1 MTALER
7 LKKVQTVDGPG
18 KTPDKTTAQP
28 AATAPVGGSAL
39 ERLERV
45 QTVDGKAS
53 APKSSGK
60 AETRK
65 VSQPSGT
72 SMGQGLALGVG
83 GPSRQQVAQSVDRA
97 EELRKAGYS
106 TGTMLRGMAEQ
117 GGDQFVGGVLHT
129 VKDYVE
135 KPLFAAAGAVL
146 GNPELG
152 ENAPVKQFSEWFDR
166 RAEERREKYAE
177 NAAKGG
183 TAYEKVNEYGSA
195 TVAAIPQALVALGT
209 AGGSTAAQGLN
220 AVAAASTRA
229 PGILTTLKNVGEGL
243 ARNPNFW
250 TSFLQVAGDGYEEAK
265 ADGASDAKAGLFGMV
280 NGLANAAVEVGGGIQ
295 TLPAELQ
302 QGGKNAIRLWVESMV
317 DEGKEEVVQGILE
330 RGLQKLVYDRKNPLF
345 STEDESAVVNPRTAL
360 KEFSGGAVVGG
371 ILGGGQM
378 IAQGMASGAG
388 RYAPNGTPLL
398 TDEQGRTYEER
409 MAAEQKN
416 AAPRTEAAEVSLDEA
431 RQIARNFGAELRVGT
446 LEHGASGT
454 YENGVI
460 TIDGNAKNPVRQ
472 VLVHELTHH
481 MESSGLY
488 GEFSDRVLSFA
499 AEDMGVDAEAMARS
513 ITEEYRAA
521 GVELSED
528 AARRELVA
536 KFAED
541 KLFRDEQSI
550 QRLLRTDRNLFQKI
564 YDWIRDT
571 IVKVKGSSEEKFLAD
586 AQKLYE
592 KALRNNQGG
601 DALKTGQNLFAGERS
616 KTADFAALSEARERL
631 AQGAD
636 AETVRRETG
645 WFRGMDGKWRFEI
658 DDSGMAYRRDGDA
671 QLSKEPGYQRLQ
683 ELERRWDSLTEQER
697 AEYDSLAN
705 EYQGTVWEEKYLL
718 RDFLRHDD
726 LFRAYP
732 YLNRVSLAFE
742 DLDSGQSGY
751 FDGSSNT
758 IVLSNRL
765 RNQPESTLTHEIQHV
780 IQKVEGFS
788 RGSSPEYWARRD
800 YETGDVTQGLQRE
813 YQAILQGLDKDSR
826 NQFTRYQEVN
836 RELDR
841 LQDAEEGTAEA
852 EKYVRLDAESDRLYL
867 ALWDKPWFRRLLDLD
882 RQIKEPGEVYNR
894 YYRNTAGEIEA
905 RDAAA
910 RRGLTAEQRAEKAPD
925 LGNENTVFAEGG
937 GSTLYASMEIE
948 SEEQPHSRPYYAES
962 AGDVML
968 RDADGKWVPRKRF
981 IQAEAERSV
990 RELKD
995 KSPFSEGFDRR
1006 ILEDRTLLTATE
1018 VRKADAELAL
1028 SNKRRNASATDAA
1041 RRAVSG
1047 AGFETGN
1054 VRNDWTGLNITV
1066 GNNFYSETATNA
1078 ASQRNESSV
1087 QALRAA
1093 RELMKSAYLVGTA
1106 ETQID
1111 AKSSLKRKNN
1121 PHRLFQYIFAA
1132 PYSMDGPKI
1141 AVLRVDVME
1150 NQGDVLH
1157 RAYNLRSVEY
1167 KNAPLGWASEE
1178 NLRAGFQ
1185 DRATASGGY
1194 TISVADLVKNIKQDY
1209 VGNHVIFAAKEGTD
1223 ITPRLTDEKGR
1234 TYEERQNSMGRSF
1247 TELVEEQR
1255 RAVKAERKTADAKD
1269 ASSAMKALG
1278 LDNITGDLGEYR
1290 NTDFL
1295 RGADAARKQTV
1306 RERRKAEARLHP
1318 TNAEKKFARG
1328 IANGD
1333 FSVED
1338 IPASMSR
1345 AVVEEMA
1352 DRYYAEASYGKR
1364 SGLQDRGAE
1373 IRRRTEEMARE
1384 LFEDEESYHPI
1395 SMLKMNERTPE
1406 RVMRSIYGEEQGEKI
1421 NEAYIY
1427 PIQRNEANKTRW
1439 MREMLDKVR
1448 TFQDSNGGQSELT
1461 RQERALVQQLMEDRF
1476 VGEQLAAMETQG
1488 AIRNAAENIRNG
1500 ADAKDAAREFSLSAD
1515 ELALARQLVRW
1526 TENQELLQSGQV
1538 DSAKINAAVETFAK
1552 QYDLFYDA
1560 INDFLTA
1567 HGYNTIGFI
1576 KGYAPHMQGAD
1587 TQNKLSNALKALGV
1601 LPEAAQLPT
1610 SISGLTADY
1619 KPGKRWNPFFQSR
1632 KGSTTDYDVSKG
1644 YESYISYLADIFY
1657 HTDDIARLRGVT
1669 RYLRRTYGSE
1679 QITDAIDHAEG
1690 LRTAP
1695 LEMQTELLRENGRI
1709 NGKTV
1714 LSEEDTK
1721 AAMNEYIDKLYE
1733 SVEQMTKYGELVKY
1747 LDNFAN
1753 LLAGK
1758 QSMAD
1763 RGMEYMAGR
1772 KSLNA
1777 ANKAVSAFG
1786 RAQVAGNVS
1795 SVLNQSAQLSQ
1806 ILAEVPTKYVAK
1818 AAVDLGKKTGVK
1830 FWTIKDTDIFETS
1843 DLLSGKKGVDYLTAG
1858 DSRMD
1863 RFVTALFKP
1872 ADIMDG
1878 AVSALAYQSKYNQ
1891 LIAEGKPT
1899 AAAELGADRWATQI
1913 MASRAKGSRPLAF
1926 ESKNVASQILH
1937 MFQVEALNSWEHVS
1951 QDLSAQ
1957 YRKTER
1963 TKGKNAAAAQ
1973 VGAVATKYLLSAF
1986 VMNRITEALYGGT
1999 PAPFDLLGYVTNAVA
2014 SGLGMTANE
2023 ALAQICRKVLGKMGF
2038 GDEPDEDDEERD
2050 FDWGE
2055 AMDALLYD
2063 VMNDAPFVRNAAG
2076 LLGLGDQTMPLTNI
2090 AESVGDVG
2098 EAAKNSGVLSA
2109 ETGEAILGLG
2119 ANLLPGGRQ
2128 LQKTYQGAK
2137 TMATGG
2143 RTYGYG
2149 EKARI
2154 QYTVDQKNLSKWG
2167 QALLFGNSGLSETRD
2182 YYAEG
2187 KNGLSA
2193 KQTQTVQAMAKDGAD
2208 REEVFQTIKALRDEK
2223 TAAEKMEA
2231 IDLAELSDSEK
2242 LRLYREVVASK
2253 DSKRPEQFKGLM
2265 EKGLNWGQITDAY
2278 GMYAELNDDEELS
2291 ASQKATQFAAWLDGE
2306 DFSAEQRA
2314 AVKECFAFWQQM
2326 RAEAKRYEALTAEG
2340 MNSGTAERLTNALA
2354 ALEPEDGKEQVS
2366 ARQRYAAIMDAGLS
2380 ESDQLRALRSVMDED
2395 AWEKFETANRAGVTP
2410 EVYVEFLEETADL
2423 QADRAGNGKAIAGSK
2438 KQKVLAA
2445 IDGLDITK
2453 EQKTALYYAAGY
2465 AESTLTEAP
2474 WMGLQVPRLDGG
2486 TSGSRKKSS
2495 GKSKSSSS
2503 GGGQQKSGL
2512 SKYSLD
2518 KYRLG

>member
-1 MTALER
+1 MADVFDRLNKIRTVDNPGKTPAKATERKTTKAAAGGNALER
-7 LKKVQTVDGPG
+7 LDRVKTVD
-18 KTPDKTTAQP
+18 AM
-28 AATAPVGGSAL
+28 S
-39 ERLERV
+39 RLDRI

-60 AETRK
+60 AEARE
-65 VSQPSGT
+65 VPQPSGT

-83 GPSRQQVAQSVDRA
+83 GPSRQQVAQSMDRA

-135 KPLFAAAGAVL
+135 KPLFTVAGAVL

-460 TIDGNAKNPVRQ
+460 TIDENAKNPVRQ

-488 GEFSDRVLSFA
+488 GEFSDRVLSFV

-571 IVKVKGSSEEKFLAD
+571 IVKVKGSSEEKFLAE

-601 DALKTGQNLFAGERS
+601 EALKTGQNLFAGERS
-616 KTADFAALSEARERL
+616 KTADFAALREARERL

-658 DDSGMAYRRDGDA
+658 DDSGMAYQRAGDA
-671 QLSKEPGYQRLQ
+671 EYRRNPEYLEYLDLWDKAVVRGEASEAEADRMR
-683 ELERRWDSLTEQER
+683 ELDKRYGRVAMMTSIN
-697 AEYDSLAN
+697 LAN
-705 EYQGTVWEEKYLL
+705 GNAKLEDILQHE
-718 RDFLRHDD
+718 D

-732 YLNRVSLAFE
+732 ALRDVKVRFE
-742 DLDSGQSGY
+742 DLSRGQSGY

-758 IVLSNRL
+758 IVISNSL
-765 RNQPESTLTHEIQHV
+765 RNQPESTLTHEVQHV
-780 IQKVEGFS
+780 VQAAERFA
-788 RGSSPEYWARRD
+788 RGSSPEYWNRRMEEGYSRHRNDGRIERAEKEYRRIFDGAPEDFKRKVREINRNRLRGD
-800 YETGDVTQGLQRE
+800 YE
-813 YQAILQGLDKDSR
+813 A
-826 NQFTRYQEVN
+826 
-836 RELDR
+836 
-841 LQDAEEGTAEA
+841 AEA
-852 EKYVRLDAESDRLYL
+852 IVDELYDGEYAELWSRLDMADFERRSERGEELLPSDL
-867 ALWDKPWFRRLLDLD
+867 
-882 RQIKEPGEVYNR
+882 
-894 YYRNTAGEIEA
+894 YRNTAGEIEA

-910 RRGLTAEQRAEKAPD
+910 RRSLTAEQRTEKAPD

-1018 VRKADAELAL
+1018 VRGTDAELAL
-1028 SNKRRNASATDAA
+1028 SNKRRNASVTDAA

-1047 AGFETGN
+1047 AGLETGN

-1093 RELMKSAYLVGTA
+1093 RELMKSAYLVGAA

-1167 KNAPLGWASEE
+1167 KNAPLGWVSEE
-1178 NLRAGFQ
+1178 DLRAGFQ
-1185 DRATASGGY
+1185 DRTTASGGY

-1255 RAVKAERKTADAKD
+1255 RAANGAPLLVDERGRTTEERRAAESGRSAIPGDSGTDGYLDALAESGEPLRDPITPSDRIYEAKLDRLRREEAPPERGGGTRIEKRDLDELAQLLQDTANPVTMAREARFEESAGLVSAETRPDKQTAREKAQEAKSYFLRKMVDAGDSVTRVAKATGDEYLYPFYNMARSSASAGINMIAGEQTDITGKRVGRSLNDIFQPIRAKGEDYYNQFQTYLFDLHNVDRMSLVAPDSTAKIEAEENLRRFMQENPDVAQMTEARLRKRAEDIDPDVAELARELLRLKREVDKADRLGNKPVFSFEFTAEKSRERAAQLLRENPEFAGYRQQVREYIHNLMQYRVDSGLMTQQDMDFLERYYPNYVPTFRWEEKQYRRFDPRNVRIGKTVGRAKGGNQKLVPLHEALGKMTMSVVREGSKNRFGERLLETWQNSGQNSRVREYLLDAEEYDASFDPDTFDGEDPTPRKENTFTVYKDGKQWEMQVDPSMFDAVKALSPDTKESNWFVNLVRSGNSLFKALVTGYNPTFVVRNTVRDLQTAGLYSRDGKAFLENYPLALREIKRD
-1269 ASSAMKALG
+1269 GAYWKQYKALG
-1278 LDNITGDLGEYR
+1278 GSFSSVFDYQTGTVQEPSGKAAKLAARMEALNMAMEQAPRLAEFMSVVKAGDGSMENLMDAMHAAADVTVNFGRAGTLGKVLNANFVPFLNPGIQGFDKMIRRVTETKGAKQWSSLVVRAAALGIAPTLLNALLYDDDDEWEDLKDSDKDTNYLFKIKDGLWLKIPKGRELSILGMTADRVKDIVNGEDVDWRDFITTVGNQVAPANPLNQNILKAWFDADLSDPSSPGRTWYGGDIENQRLRNYAPGERYDSSTDVFSKWVGKQLGLSPKKINYLLDQYSGVVG
-1290 NTDFL
+1290 DFL
-1295 RGADAARKQTV
+1295 LPLLTPQAERDPFSKAFTVDSVNSNRLSGDFYDTAEQLTYAANGGDSTAKAASRFWNKQQKACSDLYAQIREIEESDLSDKEKKQKVKEVKAILNGIQKNALATLETYEGTVEKYLKGSGEEDVDLAYREANRECFGAEYALQVYNKDVYEKAKNAAAGGVSYEDYYTYYFETKTFQSSGGVSVATQKMRWLEASDFDDET
-1306 RERRKAEARLHP
+1306 KAEIYFADLASDSDL
-1318 TNAEKKFARG
+1318 TKQAE
-1328 IANGD
+1328 
-1333 FSVED
+1333 
-1338 IPASMSR
+1338 
-1345 AVVEEMA
+1345 
-1352 DRYYAEASYGKR
+1352 
-1364 SGLQDRGAE
+1364 L
-1373 IRRRTEEMARE
+1373 
-1384 LFEDEESYHPI
+1384 ES
-1395 SMLKMNERTPE
+1395 S
-1406 RVMRSIYGEEQGEKI
+1406 
-1421 NEAYIY
+1421 
-1427 PIQRNEANKTRW
+1427 
-1439 MREMLDKVR
+1439 
-1448 TFQDSNGGQSELT
+1448 
-1461 RQERALVQQLMEDRF
+1461 
-1476 VGEQLAAMETQG
+1476 
-1488 AIRNAAENIRNG
+1488 
-1500 ADAKDAAREFSLSAD
+1500 
-1515 ELALARQLVRW
+1515 
-1526 TENQELLQSGQV
+1526 
-1538 DSAKINAAVETFAK
+1538 
-1552 QYDLFYDA
+1552 
-1560 INDFLTA
+1560 
-1567 HGYNTIGFI
+1567 
-1576 KGYAPHMQGAD
+1576 
-1587 TQNKLSNALKALGV
+1587 
-1601 LPEAAQLPT
+1601 
-1610 SISGLTADY
+1610 SGLTAVEYWEY
-1619 KPGKRWNPFFQSR
+1619 K
-1632 KGSTTDYDVSKG
+1632 
-1644 YESYISYLADIFY
+1644 
-1657 HTDDIARLRGVT
+1657 
-1669 RYLRRTYGSE
+1669 
-1679 QITDAIDHAEG
+1679 
-1690 LRTAP
+1690 
-1695 LEMQTELLRENGRI
+1695 
-1709 NGKTV
+1709 
-1714 LSEEDTK
+1714 
-1721 AAMNEYIDKLYE
+1721 
-1733 SVEQMTKYGELVKY
+1733 
-1747 LDNFAN
+1747 
-1753 LLAGK
+1753 
-1758 QSMAD
+1758 
-1763 RGMEYMAGR
+1763 
-1772 KSLNA
+1772 
-1777 ANKAVSAFG
+1777 
-1786 RAQVAGNVS
+1786 
-1795 SVLNQSAQLSQ
+1795 
-1806 ILAEVPTKYVAK
+1806 
-1818 AAVDLGKKTGVK
+1818 
-1830 FWTIKDTDIFETS
+1830 
-1843 DLLSGKKGVDYLTAG
+1843 
-1858 DSRMD
+1858 
-1863 RFVTALFKP
+1863 
-1872 ADIMDG
+1872 
-1878 AVSALAYQSKYNQ
+1878 
-1891 LIAEGKPT
+1891 
-1899 AAAELGADRWATQI
+1899 
-1913 MASRAKGSRPLAF
+1913 
-1926 ESKNVASQILH
+1926 
-1937 MFQVEALNSWEHVS
+1937 
-1951 QDLSAQ
+1951 
-1957 YRKTER
+1957 
-1963 TKGKNAAAAQ
+1963 
-1973 VGAVATKYLLSAF
+1973 
-1986 VMNRITEALYGGT
+1986 
-1999 PAPFDLLGYVTNAVA
+1999 
-2014 SGLGMTANE
+2014 
-2023 ALAQICRKVLGKMGF
+2023 
-2038 GDEPDEDDEERD
+2038 
-2050 FDWGE
+2050 
-2055 AMDALLYD
+2055 
-2063 VMNDAPFVRNAAG
+2063 
-2076 LLGLGDQTMPLTNI
+2076 
-2090 AESVGDVG
+2090 
-2098 EAAKNSGVLSA
+2098 
-2109 ETGEAILGLG
+2109 
-2119 ANLLPGGRQ
+2119 
-2128 LQKTYQGAK
+2128 
-2137 TMATGG
+2137 MAT
-2143 RTYGYG
+2143 
-2149 EKARI
+2149 
-2154 QYTVDQKNLSKWG
+2154 
-2167 QALLFGNSGLSETRD
+2167 
-2182 YYAEG
+2182 
-2187 KNGLSA
+2187 NG
-2193 KQTQTVQAMAKDGAD
+2193 
-2208 REEVFQTIKALRDEK
+2208 I
-2223 TAAEKMEA
+2223 
-2231 IDLAELSDSEK
+2231 
-2242 LRLYREVVASK
+2242 
-2253 DSKRPEQFKGLM
+2253 
-2265 EKGLNWGQITDAY
+2265 
-2278 GMYAELNDDEELS
+2278 
-2291 ASQKATQFAAWLDGE
+2291 
-2306 DFSAEQRA
+2306 
-2314 AVKECFAFWQQM
+2314 
-2326 RAEAKRYEALTAEG
+2326 
-2340 MNSGTAERLTNALA
+2340 
-2354 ALEPEDGKEQVS
+2354 
-2366 ARQRYAAIMDAGLS
+2366 
-2380 ESDQLRALRSVMDED
+2380 
-2395 AWEKFETANRAGVTP
+2395 
-2410 EVYVEFLEETADL
+2410 
-2423 QADRAGNGKAIAGSK
+2423 QADRTEGGKTIAGPK

-2445 IDGLDITK
+2445 IDALDITK

-2486 TSGSRKKSS
+2486 AKSSRKKSS
-2495 GKSKSSSS
+2495 GKSTGKSSSGS
-2503 GGGQQKSGL
+2503 GQQKSGL
-2512 SKYSLD
+2512 SRYSLD

>member
-1 MTALER
+1 MADVFDRLNKIRTVDNPGKTQAKATERKTAKTAAGGNALER
-7 LKKVQTVDGPG
+7 LDQVKTVD
-18 KTPDKTTAQP
+18 AM
-28 AATAPVGGSAL
+28 S
-39 ERLERV
+39 RLDRI

-53 APKSSGK
+53 APRNGGK

-65 VSQPSGT
+65 ASQPSGT
-72 SMGQGLALGVG
+72 SMGQGLVLGIG
-83 GPSRQQVAQSVDRA
+83 GPSRQQVTQSVDRA
-97 EELRKAGYS
+97 AELQEAGYS
-106 TGTMLRGMAEQ
+106 TGATLRGLVEQ

-135 KPLFAAAGAVL
+135 KPLFTVAGAVL

-152 ENAPVKQFSEWFDR
+152 EDAPVKQFSEWFDK

-183 TAYEKVNEYGSA
+183 KAYEKVNEYGSA

-488 GEFSDRVLSFA
+488 GEFSDRVLSFV

-541 KLFRDEQSI
+541 KLFRDERSI

-571 IVKVKGSSEEKFLAD
+571 LVKVKGSSEEKFLAD

-601 DALKTGQNLFAGERS
+601 EALKTGQNLFAGERS
-616 KTADFAALSEARERL
+616 KTADFAALREARERL

-658 DDSGMAYRRDGDA
+658 DDSGMAYQRAGDA
-671 QLSKEPGYQRLQ
+671 EYRRNPEYLEYLDLWDKAVVRGEASEAEADRMR
-683 ELERRWDSLTEQER
+683 ELDKRYGRVAMMTSIN
-697 AEYDSLAN
+697 LAN
-705 EYQGTVWEEKYLL
+705 GNAKLEDILQHE
-718 RDFLRHDD
+718 D

-732 YLNRVSLAFE
+732 ALRDVKVRFE
-742 DLDSGQSGY
+742 DLSRGQSGY

-758 IVLSNRL
+758 IVISNSL
-765 RNQPESTLTHEIQHV
+765 RNQPESTLTHEVQHV
-780 IQKVEGFS
+780 VQAAERFA
-788 RGSSPEYWARRD
+788 RGSSPEYWNRRMEEGYSRRRNDGRIEQAEKEYRRIFDDAPEEFKRKVREINRDRLRGD
-800 YETGDVTQGLQRE
+800 YE
-813 YQAILQGLDKDSR
+813 A
-826 NQFTRYQEVN
+826 
-836 RELDR
+836 
-841 LQDAEEGTAEA
+841 AEA
-852 EKYVRLDAESDRLYL
+852 IVDELYAGEYADLWSQLDMADFERRSERGEEMLPSDL
-867 ALWDKPWFRRLLDLD
+867 
-882 RQIKEPGEVYNR
+882 
-894 YYRNTAGEIEA
+894 YRNTAGEIEA

-910 RRGLTAEQRAEKAPD
+910 RRSLTAEQRAEQAPD
-925 LGNENTVFAEGG
+925 LGNENTVFAEGDG
-937 GSTLYASMEIE
+937 RTLYASMDIE

-968 RDADGKWVPRKRF
+968 RDADGKWVPREQF
-981 IQAEAERSV
+981 IRAEAERSV
-990 RELKD
+990 RELKG

-1018 VRKADAELAL
+1018 MRKGDVGLAL

-1047 AGFETGN
+1047 AGLETGN

-1111 AKSSLKRKNN
+1111 VKSSLKRKNN

-1167 KNAPLGWASEE
+1167 KNAPLGWVSEE
-1178 NLRAGFQ
+1178 DLRAGFQ
-1185 DRATASGGY
+1185 DRTTASGGY

-1255 RAVKAERKTADAKD
+1255 RAANGAPLLVDERGRTTEERRAAESAGEPKVPDLAAESGQRAISGDSGTDGYLDALAESGEPLRDPITPSDRIYEAKMDRLQREEAPPERGGGTRIAKRDLDELAQLLQDTANPVTMAREARFEESAGLVSAETKAAKQTAREKAGEAKSYLLRKMVDAGDSVTRVAKATGDEYLYPFYNMARSSASAGINMIAGEQTDITGKRVGRSLNDIFQPIRAKGEDYYNRFQTYLFDLHNVDRMSLVRPDSTAKMEAEENLRKFLQENPDVAQMTEARLRKRAEDIDPDVAELARELLRLKREVDKADRLGNKPVFSFEVTAEMSRERAARLLREHPEFSTYQKQVREYIHNLMQYRVDSGLMTQQDMDFLEKYYPNYVPTFRRTERTPSTKDRRNVRIGKTVGRAEGGNQKLVPLHEALGRQTMSVVREGSKNRFGERLLETWQRSGADSRVRKYLLDAKEYDADFSLDTFDGADPTPKKENTFTVYKDGKQWEMQVDPTMFDAVKALSPDTKESNVVVKAIRAGNNLFKALVTGYNPTFVVRNTVRDLQTAGLYSRDGKAFLENYPLALREIKRD
-1269 ASSAMKALG
+1269 GAYWKQYKALG
-1278 LDNITGDLGEYR
+1278 GSFSSVFDYQTGTVQEPNGKVAKLAARMEALNMAMEQAPRLAEFMSVVKAGDGSMENLMDAIHAAADVTVNFGRAGTLGKVLNANFVPFLNPGIQGFDKMIRRVTETKGAKQWSSLVVRAAALGIAPTLLNALLYDDDDEWEDLKDSDKDTNYLFKIKDGLWLKIPKGRELSILGMTADRVKDIVNGEDVDWRDFITTVGNQVAPANPLNQNILKAWFDADLSDPSSPGRTWYGGDIENQRLRNYAPGERYDSSTDVFSKWVGKQLGLSPKKINYLLDQYSGVVG
-1290 NTDFL
+1290 DFL
-1295 RGADAARKQTV
+1295 LPLLTPQAERDPFSKAFTVDSVNSNRLSGDFYDTAEQLTYAANGGDSTAKAASRFWNKQQKACSDLYAQIREIEESDLSDKEKKQKVKEVKAILNGIQKNALATLETYEGTVEKYLKGSGEEDVDLAYREANRECFGAEYALQVYNKDVYEKAKNAAAGGVSYEDYYTYYFETKAFQSSGGVSVATQKMRWLEASDFDDET
-1306 RERRKAEARLHP
+1306 KAEIYFADLASDSDL
-1318 TNAEKKFARG
+1318 TKQAE
-1328 IANGD
+1328 
-1333 FSVED
+1333 
-1338 IPASMSR
+1338 
-1345 AVVEEMA
+1345 
-1352 DRYYAEASYGKR
+1352 
-1364 SGLQDRGAE
+1364 L
-1373 IRRRTEEMARE
+1373 
-1384 LFEDEESYHPI
+1384 ES
-1395 SMLKMNERTPE
+1395 S
-1406 RVMRSIYGEEQGEKI
+1406 
-1421 NEAYIY
+1421 
-1427 PIQRNEANKTRW
+1427 
-1439 MREMLDKVR
+1439 
-1448 TFQDSNGGQSELT
+1448 
-1461 RQERALVQQLMEDRF
+1461 
-1476 VGEQLAAMETQG
+1476 
-1488 AIRNAAENIRNG
+1488 
-1500 ADAKDAAREFSLSAD
+1500 
-1515 ELALARQLVRW
+1515 
-1526 TENQELLQSGQV
+1526 
-1538 DSAKINAAVETFAK
+1538 
-1552 QYDLFYDA
+1552 
-1560 INDFLTA
+1560 
-1567 HGYNTIGFI
+1567 
-1576 KGYAPHMQGAD
+1576 
-1587 TQNKLSNALKALGV
+1587 
-1601 LPEAAQLPT
+1601 
-1610 SISGLTADY
+1610 SGLTAVEYWEY
-1619 KPGKRWNPFFQSR
+1619 K
-1632 KGSTTDYDVSKG
+1632 
-1644 YESYISYLADIFY
+1644 
-1657 HTDDIARLRGVT
+1657 
-1669 RYLRRTYGSE
+1669 
-1679 QITDAIDHAEG
+1679 
-1690 LRTAP
+1690 
-1695 LEMQTELLRENGRI
+1695 
-1709 NGKTV
+1709 
-1714 LSEEDTK
+1714 
-1721 AAMNEYIDKLYE
+1721 
-1733 SVEQMTKYGELVKY
+1733 
-1747 LDNFAN
+1747 
-1753 LLAGK
+1753 
-1758 QSMAD
+1758 
-1763 RGMEYMAGR
+1763 
-1772 KSLNA
+1772 
-1777 ANKAVSAFG
+1777 
-1786 RAQVAGNVS
+1786 
-1795 SVLNQSAQLSQ
+1795 
-1806 ILAEVPTKYVAK
+1806 
-1818 AAVDLGKKTGVK
+1818 
-1830 FWTIKDTDIFETS
+1830 
-1843 DLLSGKKGVDYLTAG
+1843 
-1858 DSRMD
+1858 
-1863 RFVTALFKP
+1863 
-1872 ADIMDG
+1872 
-1878 AVSALAYQSKYNQ
+1878 
-1891 LIAEGKPT
+1891 
-1899 AAAELGADRWATQI
+1899 
-1913 MASRAKGSRPLAF
+1913 
-1926 ESKNVASQILH
+1926 
-1937 MFQVEALNSWEHVS
+1937 
-1951 QDLSAQ
+1951 
-1957 YRKTER
+1957 
-1963 TKGKNAAAAQ
+1963 
-1973 VGAVATKYLLSAF
+1973 
-1986 VMNRITEALYGGT
+1986 
-1999 PAPFDLLGYVTNAVA
+1999 
-2014 SGLGMTANE
+2014 
-2023 ALAQICRKVLGKMGF
+2023 
-2038 GDEPDEDDEERD
+2038 
-2050 FDWGE
+2050 
-2055 AMDALLYD
+2055 
-2063 VMNDAPFVRNAAG
+2063 
-2076 LLGLGDQTMPLTNI
+2076 
-2090 AESVGDVG
+2090 
-2098 EAAKNSGVLSA
+2098 
-2109 ETGEAILGLG
+2109 
-2119 ANLLPGGRQ
+2119 
-2128 LQKTYQGAK
+2128 
-2137 TMATGG
+2137 MAT
-2143 RTYGYG
+2143 
-2149 EKARI
+2149 
-2154 QYTVDQKNLSKWG
+2154 
-2167 QALLFGNSGLSETRD
+2167 
-2182 YYAEG
+2182 
-2187 KNGLSA
+2187 NG
-2193 KQTQTVQAMAKDGAD
+2193 
-2208 REEVFQTIKALRDEK
+2208 I
-2223 TAAEKMEA
+2223 
-2231 IDLAELSDSEK
+2231 
-2242 LRLYREVVASK
+2242 
-2253 DSKRPEQFKGLM
+2253 
-2265 EKGLNWGQITDAY
+2265 
-2278 GMYAELNDDEELS
+2278 
-2291 ASQKATQFAAWLDGE
+2291 
-2306 DFSAEQRA
+2306 
-2314 AVKECFAFWQQM
+2314 
-2326 RAEAKRYEALTAEG
+2326 
-2340 MNSGTAERLTNALA
+2340 
-2354 ALEPEDGKEQVS
+2354 
-2366 ARQRYAAIMDAGLS
+2366 
-2380 ESDQLRALRSVMDED
+2380 
-2395 AWEKFETANRAGVTP
+2395 
-2410 EVYVEFLEETADL
+2410 
-2423 QADRAGNGKAIAGSK
+2423 QADRTESGKTIAGSK

-2445 IDGLDITK
+2445 IDAMDITK

-2486 TSGSRKKSS
+2486 AKSSRKKSS
-2495 GKSKSSSS
+2495 GKSTGKSSS

>member
-1 MTALER
+1 MADVFDRLNKIKTVDNPGKTQAKATERKTARTAAGGNALER
-7 LKKVQTVDGPG
+7 LDRVKTVDAMSRLDSIR
-18 KTPDKTTAQP
+18 T
-28 AATAPVGGSAL
+28 VG
-39 ERLERV
+39 
-45 QTVDGKAS
+45 GKAS
-53 APKSSGK
+53 APRSSGK

-65 VSQPSGT
+65 VSQPSGA
-72 SMGQGLALGVG
+72 SMGQGLVLGIG
-83 GPSRQQVAQSVDRA
+83 GPSRQQVTQSVDRA
-97 EELRKAGYS
+97 AELQEAGYS
-106 TGTMLRGMAEQ
+106 TGATLRGLVEQ

-129 VKDYVE
+129 VKNYVE
-135 KPLFAAAGAVL
+135 KPLFTVAGAVL

-152 ENAPVKQFSEWFDR
+152 EDAPVKQFSEWFDK
-166 RAEERREKYAE
+166 RAEARREKYAE

-183 TAYEKVNEYGSA
+183 KAYEKVNEYGSA
-195 TVAAIPQALVALGT
+195 TMAALPNALVAIAT
-209 AGGSTAAQGLN
+209 AGGSMAAQGLD
-220 AVAAASTRA
+220 AVAAASTQA
-229 PGILTTLKNVGEGL
+229 PGILATLKSVGEGL
-243 ARNPNFW
+243 AKNPNFW

-265 ADGASDAKAGLFGMV
+265 ANGASDAKAGLYGMV

-295 TLPAELQ
+295 TLPTELQ

-330 RGLQKLVYDRKNPLF
+330 RGLQNLVYDKENPLF
-345 STEDESAVVNPRTAL
+345 STEDENAVVNPRTAL

-378 IAQGMASGAG
+378 IAQGVASSAG
-388 RYAPNGTPLL
+388 RYAPNGAPLL

-409 MAAEQKN
+409 LAAEQQN

-488 GEFSDRVLSFA
+488 GEFSDRVLSFV

-513 ITEEYRAA
+513 ITEEYRTA

-571 IVKVKGSSEEKFLAD
+571 IVKVKGTSEEKFLAD

-631 AQGAD
+631 AQGEN

-683 ELERRWDSLTEQER
+683 ELERRWDGLTEQER
-697 AEYDSLAN
+697 TEYDSLAN
-705 EYQGTVWEEKYLL
+705 EYQGTVWEEKYRL
-718 RDFLRHDD
+718 RDFLQHDD

-751 FDGSSNT
+751 FDGRSNT

-800 YETGDVTQGLQRE
+800 YETGEVTRGLQQE

-882 RQIKEPGEVYNR
+882 RRIKEPGEVYNR

-910 RRGLTAEQRAEKAPD
+910 RRNLTAEQRAEKAPD
-925 LGNENTVFAEGG
+925 LGNENTVFAEGDG
-937 GSTLYASMEIE
+937 RTLYASMDIE

-968 RDADGKWVPRKRF
+968 RDADGKWVPRERF

-990 RELKD
+990 RELKG

-1018 VRKADAELAL
+1018 VRKAEAELAL

-1047 AGFETGN
+1047 AGFETGD

-1093 RELMKSAYLVGTA
+1093 RELMKSAYLVGAA

-1167 KNAPLGWASEE
+1167 KNAPLGWVSEE
-1178 NLRAGFQ
+1178 DLRAGFQ
-1185 DRATASGGY
+1185 DRTTASGGY

-1209 VGNHVIFAAKEGTD
+1209 VGNHVIFAAKEGAD

-1255 RAVKAERKTADAKD
+1255 RAANGAPLLVDERGRTTEERRAAETTEGPKAPDLAAESGQKAMPGDSGTDGYLDALAESGEPLRDPITPSDRIYEAKMDRLQREEAPPERGGGTRIAKRDLDEFAQLLQDTANPVTMAREARFEESAGLVSAGTKAE
-1269 ASSAMKALG
+1269 
-1278 LDNITGDLGEYR
+1278 
-1290 NTDFL
+1290 
-1295 RGADAARKQTV
+1295 KQTV
-1306 RERRKAEARLHP
+1306 REKAGEAKSYLLRKMVDAGDSVTRVAKATGDEYLYPFYNMARSSASAGINMIAGEQTDITGKRVGRSLNDIFQPIRAKGEDYYNRFQTYLFDLHNVDRMSLVRPDSTAKMEAEENLRKFLQENPDVAQMTEARLRKR
-1318 TNAEKKFARG
+1318 A
-1328 IANGD
+1328 
-1333 FSVED
+1333 ED
-1338 IPASMSR
+1338 IDPDVAELARELLRLKREVDKADRLGNKPVFSFEVTAEMSR
-1345 AVVEEMA
+1345 ERAAQLLREHPEFSTYQKQVREYIHNLMQYRV
-1352 DRYYAEASYGKR
+1352 D
-1364 SGLQDRGAE
+1364 SGLMTQQDMDFLE
-1373 IRRRTEEMARE
+1373 KYYPNYVPTFRRTE
-1384 LFEDEESYHPI
+1384 
-1395 SMLKMNERTPE
+1395 RTPSTKDRRNVRIGKTVGRAEGGNQKLVPLHEALGRQTMSVVREGSKNRFGE
-1406 RVMRSIYGEEQGEKI
+1406 RLLETWQRSGADSRVRKYLLDAKEYDADFSLDTFDGADPTPKKENTFTVYKDGKQ
-1421 NEAYIY
+1421 
-1427 PIQRNEANKTRW
+1427 W
-1439 MREMLDKVR
+1439 EMQVDPTMFDAVKALSPDTKE
-1448 TFQDSNGGQSELT
+1448 SNVVVKAIRAGNNLFK
-1461 RQERALVQQLMEDRF
+1461 ALVTGYNPTF
-1476 VGEQLAAMETQG
+1476 VV
-1488 AIRNAAENIRNG
+1488 RNTVRDLQTAGLYSRDGKAFLENYP
-1500 ADAKDAAREFSLSAD
+1500 
-1515 ELALARQLVRW
+1515 LALREIKRDGAYW
-1526 TENQELLQSGQV
+1526 
-1538 DSAKINAAVETFAK
+1538 K
-1552 QYDLFYDA
+1552 QY
-1560 INDFLTA
+1560 
-1567 HGYNTIGFI
+1567 
-1576 KGYAPHMQGAD
+1576 
-1587 TQNKLSNALKALGV
+1587 KALGGSFSSVFDYQTGTVQEPNGKVAKLAARMEALNMAMEQAPRLAEFMSVVKAGDGSMENLMDAIHAAADVTVNFGRAGTLGKV
-1601 LPEAAQLPT
+1601 LNANFVPFLNPGIQGFDKMIRRVTETKGAKQWSSLVVRAAALGIAPTLLNALLYDDDDEWEDLKDSDKDTNYLFKIKDGLWLKIPKGRELSILGMTADRVKDIVNGEDVDWRDFITTVGNQVAPSNPLRSNILAAWFDTDLFDPSSPGRTWYGGDIENQRLRNYAPGERYDSSTDVFSKWVGKQLGLSPKKINYLLDQYSGVVGDFLLPLLTPQAERDPFSKAFTVDSVNSNRLSGDFYDTAEQLTYAANGGDSTAKAASRFWNKQQKACSDLYAQIREIEESDLSDKKKKQKVKEVKTILNGIQKNALATLETYEGTVEKYLKGSGEEDVDLAYREANRECFGAEYALQVYNKDVYEKAKNAAAGGVSYEDYYTYYFETKAFQSSGGVSVATQKMRWLEASDFDDET
-1610 SISGLTADY
+1610 KAEIYFADLASDSDLTKQAELESSSGLTAVEYWEY
-1619 KPGKRWNPFFQSR
+1619 KMATNGIQ
-1632 KGSTTDYDVSKG
+1632 
-1644 YESYISYLADIFY
+1644 AD
-1657 HTDDIARLRGVT
+1657 
-1669 RYLRRTYGSE
+1669 RTE
-1679 QITDAIDHAEG
+1679 
-1690 LRTAP
+1690 
-1695 LEMQTELLRENGRI
+1695 
-1709 NGKTV
+1709 NGKT
-1714 LSEEDTK
+1714 
-1721 AAMNEYIDKLYE
+1721 
-1733 SVEQMTKYGELVKY
+1733 
-1747 LDNFAN
+1747 
-1753 LLAGK
+1753 
-1758 QSMAD
+1758 
-1763 RGMEYMAGR
+1763 
-1772 KSLNA
+1772 
-1777 ANKAVSAFG
+1777 
-1786 RAQVAGNVS
+1786 
-1795 SVLNQSAQLSQ
+1795 
-1806 ILAEVPTKYVAK
+1806 
-1818 AAVDLGKKTGVK
+1818 
-1830 FWTIKDTDIFETS
+1830 
-1843 DLLSGKKGVDYLTAG
+1843 
-1858 DSRMD
+1858 
-1863 RFVTALFKP
+1863 
-1872 ADIMDG
+1872 
-1878 AVSALAYQSKYNQ
+1878 
-1891 LIAEGKPT
+1891 
-1899 AAAELGADRWATQI
+1899 
-1913 MASRAKGSRPLAF
+1913 
-1926 ESKNVASQILH
+1926 
-1937 MFQVEALNSWEHVS
+1937 
-1951 QDLSAQ
+1951 
-1957 YRKTER
+1957 
-1963 TKGKNAAAAQ
+1963 
-1973 VGAVATKYLLSAF
+1973 
-1986 VMNRITEALYGGT
+1986 
-1999 PAPFDLLGYVTNAVA
+1999 
-2014 SGLGMTANE
+2014 
-2023 ALAQICRKVLGKMGF
+2023 
-2038 GDEPDEDDEERD
+2038 
-2050 FDWGE
+2050 
-2055 AMDALLYD
+2055 
-2063 VMNDAPFVRNAAG
+2063 
-2076 LLGLGDQTMPLTNI
+2076 
-2090 AESVGDVG
+2090 
-2098 EAAKNSGVLSA
+2098 
-2109 ETGEAILGLG
+2109 
-2119 ANLLPGGRQ
+2119 
-2128 LQKTYQGAK
+2128 
-2137 TMATGG
+2137 
-2143 RTYGYG
+2143 
-2149 EKARI
+2149 
-2154 QYTVDQKNLSKWG
+2154 
-2167 QALLFGNSGLSETRD
+2167 
-2182 YYAEG
+2182 
-2187 KNGLSA
+2187 
-2193 KQTQTVQAMAKDGAD
+2193 
-2208 REEVFQTIKALRDEK
+2208 
-2223 TAAEKMEA
+2223 
-2231 IDLAELSDSEK
+2231 
-2242 LRLYREVVASK
+2242 
-2253 DSKRPEQFKGLM
+2253 
-2265 EKGLNWGQITDAY
+2265 
-2278 GMYAELNDDEELS
+2278 
-2291 ASQKATQFAAWLDGE
+2291 
-2306 DFSAEQRA
+2306 
-2314 AVKECFAFWQQM
+2314 
-2326 RAEAKRYEALTAEG
+2326 
-2340 MNSGTAERLTNALA
+2340 
-2354 ALEPEDGKEQVS
+2354 
-2366 ARQRYAAIMDAGLS
+2366 
-2380 ESDQLRALRSVMDED
+2380 
-2395 AWEKFETANRAGVTP
+2395 
-2410 EVYVEFLEETADL
+2410 
-2423 QADRAGNGKAIAGSK
+2423 IAGSK

-2486 TSGSRKKSS
+2486 AKSSRKKSS
-2495 GKSKSSSS
+2495 GKSTGKSSS

>member
-1 MTALER
+1 MADVFDRLNKIRTVDNPGKTPAKATERKTTKAAAGGNALER
-7 LKKVQTVDGPG
+7 LDRVKTVD
-18 KTPDKTTAQP
+18 AM
-28 AATAPVGGSAL
+28 S
-39 ERLERV
+39 RLDRIR
-45 QTVDGKAS
+45 TVDGKAS

-60 AETRK
+60 AEARE
-65 VSQPSGT
+65 VPQPSGT

-135 KPLFAAAGAVL
+135 KPLFTVAGAVL

-488 GEFSDRVLSFA
+488 GEFSDRVLSFV

-541 KLFRDEQSI
+541 KLFRDERSI

-571 IVKVKGSSEEKFLAD
+571 LVKVKGSSEEKFLAD

-601 DALKTGQNLFAGERS
+601 EALKTGQNLFAGERS
-616 KTADFAALSEARERL
+616 KTADFAALREARERL

-658 DDSGMAYRRDGDA
+658 DDSGMAYRRDGDT

-788 RGSSPEYWARRD
+788 RGSSPEYWNRRMEEGYSRRRNDGRIEQAEKEYRRIFDDAPEEFKRKVREINRDRLRGD
-800 YETGDVTQGLQRE
+800 YE
-813 YQAILQGLDKDSR
+813 A
-826 NQFTRYQEVN
+826 
-836 RELDR
+836 
-841 LQDAEEGTAEA
+841 AEA
-852 EKYVRLDAESDRLYL
+852 IVDELYAGEYADLWSQLDMADFERRSERGEEMLPSDL
-867 ALWDKPWFRRLLDLD
+867 
-882 RQIKEPGEVYNR
+882 
-894 YYRNTAGEIEA
+894 YRNTAGEIEA

-910 RRGLTAEQRAEKAPD
+910 RRSLTAEQRAEKAPD
-925 LGNENTVFAEGG
+925 LGNENTVFAEGDG
-937 GSTLYASMEIE
+937 RTLYASMDIE

-968 RDADGKWVPRKRF
+968 RDADGKWVPREQF

-1018 VRKADAELAL
+1018 VRGTDAELAL
-1028 SNKRRNASATDAA
+1028 SNKRRNASVTDAA

-1047 AGFETGN
+1047 AGLETGN

-1093 RELMKSAYLVGTA
+1093 RELMKSAYLVGAA

-1209 VGNHVIFAAKEGTD
+1209 VGNHVIFSAKEGTD

-1247 TELVEEQR
+1247 TELVAEQR
-1255 RAVKAERKTADAKD
+1255 RAANGAPLLVDERGRTTEERRAAEPAEEPKVPDLAAESGRSAIPGDSGTDGYLDALAESGEPLRDPITPSDRIYEARLDQLQREEAPPERGGGTRIEKRDLDELAQLLQDTANPVTMAREARFEESAGLVSAETKAAKQTAREKAGEAKSYFLRKMVDAGDSVTRVAKATGDEYLYPFYNMARSSASAGINMIAGEQTDITGKRVGRSLNDIFQPIRAKGEDYYNRFQTYLFDLHNVDRMSLVQPDSTVRLEAEEALRAFDQENPDVAQMTEARLRKRAEDIDPDVAELARERLRLLRRVNQADRLGNKPVFSFEVTAEMSRERAARLLREHPEFATYQKQVREYIHNLMQYRVDSGLMTQQDMDFLEKYYPNYVPTFRRTEKTPGTKDRRNVRIGKTVGRAEGGNQKLVPLHEALGRQTMSVVREGSKNRFGERLLETWQRSGADSRVRKYLLDAKEYDADFSLDTFDGADPTPKKENTFTVYKDGKQWEMQVDPTMFDAVKALSPDTKESNVVVKAIRAGNNLFKALVTGYNPTFVVRNTVRDLQTAGLYSRDGKAFLENYPLALREIKRD
-1269 ASSAMKALG
+1269 GAYWKQYKALG
-1278 LDNITGDLGEYR
+1278 GSFSSVFDYQTGTVQEPSGKVAKLAARMEALNMAMEQAPRLAEFMSVVKAGDGSMENLMDAMHAAADVTVNFGRAGTLGKVLNANFVPFLNPGIQGFDKMIRRVTETKGAKQWSSLVVRAAALGIAPTLLNALLYDDDDEWEDLKDSDKDTNYLFKIKDGLWLKIPKGRELSILGMTADRVKDIVNGKDVDWGDFITTVGNQVAPSNPLRSNILAAWFDTDLFDPSSPGRTWYGGDIENQRLRNYAPGERYDSSTDIFSKWVGKQLGLSPKKINYLLDQYSGVVG
-1290 NTDFL
+1290 DFL
-1295 RGADAARKQTV
+1295 LPLLTPQAERDPFSKAFTV
-1306 RERRKAEARLHP
+1306 DSVNSNRLSGEFYDTAEQLTYA
-1318 TNAEKKFARG
+1318 
-1328 IANGD
+1328 ANGGD
-1333 FSVED
+1333 STAKA
-1338 IPASMSR
+1338 ASRFWSKQQK
-1345 AVVEEMA
+1345 ACS
-1352 DRYYAEASYGKR
+1352 DLY
-1364 SGLQDRGAE
+1364 AE
-1373 IRRRTEEMARE
+1373 IREI
-1384 LFEDEESYHPI
+1384 EESDLSDKEKKQKVKEVKAILNGIQKNALATLETYEGTVEKY
-1395 SMLKMNERTPE
+1395 LKG
-1406 RVMRSIYGEEQGEKI
+1406 SGEEDVDL
-1421 NEAYIY
+1421 AY
-1427 PIQRNEANKTRW
+1427 REAN
-1439 MREMLDKVR
+1439 REC
-1448 TFQDSNGGQSELT
+1448 FGAEY
-1461 RQERALVQQLMEDRF
+1461 ALQVYNKDVYEK
-1476 VGEQLAAMETQG
+1476 AK
-1488 AIRNAAENIRNG
+1488 NAAAGGVSYEDYYTYYFETKPFQSSGGVSVATQKMRWLEASDFDDETKAEIYF
-1500 ADAKDAAREFSLSAD
+1500 ADLASDSDLTKQA
-1515 ELALARQLVRW
+1515 EL
-1526 TENQELLQSGQV
+1526 ES
-1538 DSAKINAAVETFAK
+1538 S
-1552 QYDLFYDA
+1552 
-1560 INDFLTA
+1560 
-1567 HGYNTIGFI
+1567 
-1576 KGYAPHMQGAD
+1576 
-1587 TQNKLSNALKALGV
+1587 
-1601 LPEAAQLPT
+1601 
-1610 SISGLTADY
+1610 SGLTAVGYWEY
-1619 KPGKRWNPFFQSR
+1619 K
-1632 KGSTTDYDVSKG
+1632 
-1644 YESYISYLADIFY
+1644 
-1657 HTDDIARLRGVT
+1657 
-1669 RYLRRTYGSE
+1669 
-1679 QITDAIDHAEG
+1679 
-1690 LRTAP
+1690 
-1695 LEMQTELLRENGRI
+1695 
-1709 NGKTV
+1709 
-1714 LSEEDTK
+1714 
-1721 AAMNEYIDKLYE
+1721 
-1733 SVEQMTKYGELVKY
+1733 
-1747 LDNFAN
+1747 
-1753 LLAGK
+1753 
-1758 QSMAD
+1758 
-1763 RGMEYMAGR
+1763 
-1772 KSLNA
+1772 
-1777 ANKAVSAFG
+1777 
-1786 RAQVAGNVS
+1786 
-1795 SVLNQSAQLSQ
+1795 
-1806 ILAEVPTKYVAK
+1806 
-1818 AAVDLGKKTGVK
+1818 
-1830 FWTIKDTDIFETS
+1830 
-1843 DLLSGKKGVDYLTAG
+1843 
-1858 DSRMD
+1858 
-1863 RFVTALFKP
+1863 
-1872 ADIMDG
+1872 
-1878 AVSALAYQSKYNQ
+1878 
-1891 LIAEGKPT
+1891 
-1899 AAAELGADRWATQI
+1899 
-1913 MASRAKGSRPLAF
+1913 
-1926 ESKNVASQILH
+1926 
-1937 MFQVEALNSWEHVS
+1937 
-1951 QDLSAQ
+1951 
-1957 YRKTER
+1957 
-1963 TKGKNAAAAQ
+1963 
-1973 VGAVATKYLLSAF
+1973 
-1986 VMNRITEALYGGT
+1986 
-1999 PAPFDLLGYVTNAVA
+1999 
-2014 SGLGMTANE
+2014 
-2023 ALAQICRKVLGKMGF
+2023 
-2038 GDEPDEDDEERD
+2038 
-2050 FDWGE
+2050 
-2055 AMDALLYD
+2055 
-2063 VMNDAPFVRNAAG
+2063 
-2076 LLGLGDQTMPLTNI
+2076 
-2090 AESVGDVG
+2090 
-2098 EAAKNSGVLSA
+2098 
-2109 ETGEAILGLG
+2109 
-2119 ANLLPGGRQ
+2119 
-2128 LQKTYQGAK
+2128 
-2137 TMATGG
+2137 MAT
-2143 RTYGYG
+2143 
-2149 EKARI
+2149 
-2154 QYTVDQKNLSKWG
+2154 
-2167 QALLFGNSGLSETRD
+2167 
-2182 YYAEG
+2182 
-2187 KNGLSA
+2187 NG
-2193 KQTQTVQAMAKDGAD
+2193 
-2208 REEVFQTIKALRDEK
+2208 I
-2223 TAAEKMEA
+2223 
-2231 IDLAELSDSEK
+2231 
-2242 LRLYREVVASK
+2242 
-2253 DSKRPEQFKGLM
+2253 
-2265 EKGLNWGQITDAY
+2265 
-2278 GMYAELNDDEELS
+2278 
-2291 ASQKATQFAAWLDGE
+2291 
-2306 DFSAEQRA
+2306 
-2314 AVKECFAFWQQM
+2314 
-2326 RAEAKRYEALTAEG
+2326 
-2340 MNSGTAERLTNALA
+2340 
-2354 ALEPEDGKEQVS
+2354 
-2366 ARQRYAAIMDAGLS
+2366 
-2380 ESDQLRALRSVMDED
+2380 
-2395 AWEKFETANRAGVTP
+2395 
-2410 EVYVEFLEETADL
+2410 
-2423 QADRAGNGKAIAGSK
+2423 QADRTASGKVVTNSK

-2445 IDGLDITK
+2445 IDSLDITK
-2453 EQKTALYYAAGY
+2453 EQKTALYYANNY

-2486 TSGSRKKSS
+2486 TSSGRKKSS
-2495 GKSKSSSS
+2495 GKSTGKSSSGS
-2503 GGGQQKSGL
+2503 SQQKSGL

>member
-1 MTALER
+1 MADVFDRLNKIRTVDNPGKTPAKATERKTTKAAAGGNALER
-7 LKKVQTVDGPG
+7 LDRVKTVD
-18 KTPDKTTAQP
+18 AM
-28 AATAPVGGSAL
+28 S
-39 ERLERV
+39 RLDRI

-60 AETRK
+60 AEARE
-65 VSQPSGT
+65 VPQPSGT

-97 EELRKAGYS
+97 EKLRKAGYS

-135 KPLFAAAGAVL
+135 KPLFTVAGAVL

-345 STEDESAVVNPRTAL
+345 STEDENAVVNPRTAL

-378 IAQGMASGAG
+378 IAQGVASSAG
-388 RYAPNGTPLL
+388 RYAPNGAPLL

-409 MAAEQKN
+409 LAAEQQN

-460 TIDGNAKNPVRQ
+460 TIDENARNPVRQ

-488 GEFSDRVLSFA
+488 GEFSDRVLSFV

-513 ITEEYRAA
+513 ITEEYRTA

-571 IVKVKGSSEEKFLAD
+571 IVKVKGTSEEKFLAD

-601 DALKTGQNLFAGERS
+601 EALKTGQNLFAGQRS
-616 KTADFAALSEARERL
+616 KTADFAALEQARERL

-658 DDSGMAYRRDGDA
+658 DDSGMAYQRAGDA
-671 QLSKEPGYQRLQ
+671 EYRRNPEYLEYLDLWDKAVVRGGASEAEADRMR
-683 ELERRWDSLTEQER
+683 ELDKRYGRVAMMTSIN
-697 AEYDSLAN
+697 LAN
-705 EYQGTVWEEKYLL
+705 GNAKLGDILQHE
-718 RDFLRHDD
+718 D

-732 YLNRVSLAFE
+732 ALRDVKVRFE
-742 DLDSGQSGY
+742 DLSRGQSGY

-758 IVLSNRL
+758 IVLSSSL
-765 RNQPESTLTHEIQHV
+765 RNQPESTLTHEVQHV
-780 IQKVEGFS
+780 IQAAERFA
-788 RGSSPEYWARRD
+788 RGSSPEYWNRRMEEGYSRRRNDGRIERAEKEYRRIFDGAPEEFKRKVREINRDRLRGD
-800 YETGDVTQGLQRE
+800 YE
-813 YQAILQGLDKDSR
+813 A
-826 NQFTRYQEVN
+826 
-836 RELDR
+836 
-841 LQDAEEGTAEA
+841 AEA
-852 EKYVRLDAESDRLYL
+852 IVDELYAGEYADLWSQLDMADFERRSERGEEMLPSDL
-867 ALWDKPWFRRLLDLD
+867 
-882 RQIKEPGEVYNR
+882 
-894 YYRNTAGEIEA
+894 YRNTAGEIEA

-910 RRGLTAEQRAEKAPD
+910 RRNLTAEQRAEKTPD
-925 LGNENTVFAEGG
+925 LGNENTVFAEGDG
-937 GSTLYASMEIE
+937 RTLYASMDIE

-968 RDADGKWVPRKRF
+968 RDADGKWVPRERF

-990 RELKD
+990 RELKG

-1018 VRKADAELAL
+1018 VRKAEAELAL

-1047 AGFETGN
+1047 AGFETGD

-1111 AKSSLKRKNN
+1111 VKSSLKRKNN

-1167 KNAPLGWASEE
+1167 KNAPLGWVSEE
-1178 NLRAGFQ
+1178 DLRAGFQ
-1185 DRATASGGY
+1185 DRTTASGGY

-1255 RAVKAERKTADAKD
+1255 RAANGAPLLVDERGRT
-1269 ASSAMKALG
+1269 
-1278 LDNITGDLGEYR
+1278 TE
-1290 NTDFL
+1290 
-1295 RGADAARKQTV
+1295 
-1306 RERRKAEARLHP
+1306 ERRAAESGQKAVPGDSGTDGYLDALAESGEPLRDPITPSDRIYEARLDRLQREEAP
-1318 TNAEKKFARG
+1318 PERGGGTRIAKRDLDELAQLLQDTANPVTMAREARFEESAGLVSAGTKAEKQTAREKAGEAKSYLLRKMVDAGDSVTRVAKATGDEYLYPFYNMARSSASAGINMIAGEQTDITGKRVGQSLNDIFQPIRAKGEDYYSRFQTYLFDLHNVDRMSLVQPDSTVRLEAEEALRAFDQENPDVAQMTEARLRKRAEDIDPDVAELARERLRLLRRVNQADRLGNKPVFSFEVTAEMSRERAAQLLRENPEFATYQKQVREYIHNLMQYRVDSGLMTQQDMDFLEKYYPNYVPTFRRTERTPGTKDRRNVRIGKTVGRAEGGNQKLVPLHEALGRQTMSVVREGSKNRFGERLLETWQRSGADSRVRKYLLDAKEYDADFSLDTFDGADPTPRKENTFTVYKDGKRWEMQVDPSMFDAVKALSPDTQESNIVVRTIRAGNSLFKALVTGYNPTFVVRNTVRDLQTAGLYSRDGKAFLKNYPLALQEIRKGGAYWKQYQALGGSFSSVFDYQTGTVKEPSGKAAKLAARMEALNMAMEQAPRLAEFMSVVKAGDGSMENLMDAMHAAADVTVNFGRAGTLGKVLNANFVPFLNPGIQGFDKMIRRVTETKGAKQWSSLVVRAAALG
-1328 IANGD
+1328 IAPTLLNALLYDDDDEWEDLKDSDKDTNYLFKIKDGLWLKIPKGRELSILGMTADRIQDIVNGKDVDWGD
-1333 FSVED
+1333 FIATVGNQVAPSNPLRSNILAAWFDTDLFDPSSPGRTWYGGDIENQRLQNYAPGERYDSSTDIFSKWVGKQLGLSPKKINYLLDQYSGVVGDFLLPLLTPQAERDPFSKAFTVDSVNSNRLSGDFYDTAEQLTYAANGGD
-1338 IPASMSR
+1338 SAAKAASRFWSKQQK
-1345 AVVEEMA
+1345 ACS
-1352 DRYYAEASYGKR
+1352 DLY
-1364 SGLQDRGAE
+1364 AE
-1373 IRRRTEEMARE
+1373 IREI
-1384 LFEDEESYHPI
+1384 EESDLSDKEKKQKVKEVKAILNGIQKNALATLETYEGTVEKY
-1395 SMLKMNERTPE
+1395 LKG
-1406 RVMRSIYGEEQGEKI
+1406 SGEEDVDL
-1421 NEAYIY
+1421 AY
-1427 PIQRNEANKTRW
+1427 REAN
-1439 MREMLDKVR
+1439 RECFGAEYALQVYNKDVYEKAKNAAAGGVSYEDYYTYYFETK
-1448 TFQDSNGGQSELT
+1448 TFQSSGGVSVATQKMRWLEASDFDDETKAEIYFADLASDSDLTKQAEL
-1461 RQERALVQQLMEDRF
+1461 E
-1476 VGEQLAAMETQG
+1476 
-1488 AIRNAAENIRNG
+1488 
-1500 ADAKDAAREFSLSAD
+1500 SS
-1515 ELALARQLVRW
+1515 
-1526 TENQELLQSGQV
+1526 
-1538 DSAKINAAVETFAK
+1538 
-1552 QYDLFYDA
+1552 
-1560 INDFLTA
+1560 
-1567 HGYNTIGFI
+1567 
-1576 KGYAPHMQGAD
+1576 
-1587 TQNKLSNALKALGV
+1587 
-1601 LPEAAQLPT
+1601 
-1610 SISGLTADY
+1610 SGLTAVEYWEY
-1619 KPGKRWNPFFQSR
+1619 K
-1632 KGSTTDYDVSKG
+1632 
-1644 YESYISYLADIFY
+1644 
-1657 HTDDIARLRGVT
+1657 
-1669 RYLRRTYGSE
+1669 
-1679 QITDAIDHAEG
+1679 
-1690 LRTAP
+1690 
-1695 LEMQTELLRENGRI
+1695 
-1709 NGKTV
+1709 
-1714 LSEEDTK
+1714 
-1721 AAMNEYIDKLYE
+1721 
-1733 SVEQMTKYGELVKY
+1733 
-1747 LDNFAN
+1747 
-1753 LLAGK
+1753 
-1758 QSMAD
+1758 
-1763 RGMEYMAGR
+1763 
-1772 KSLNA
+1772 
-1777 ANKAVSAFG
+1777 
-1786 RAQVAGNVS
+1786 
-1795 SVLNQSAQLSQ
+1795 
-1806 ILAEVPTKYVAK
+1806 
-1818 AAVDLGKKTGVK
+1818 
-1830 FWTIKDTDIFETS
+1830 
-1843 DLLSGKKGVDYLTAG
+1843 
-1858 DSRMD
+1858 
-1863 RFVTALFKP
+1863 
-1872 ADIMDG
+1872 
-1878 AVSALAYQSKYNQ
+1878 
-1891 LIAEGKPT
+1891 
-1899 AAAELGADRWATQI
+1899 
-1913 MASRAKGSRPLAF
+1913 
-1926 ESKNVASQILH
+1926 
-1937 MFQVEALNSWEHVS
+1937 
-1951 QDLSAQ
+1951 
-1957 YRKTER
+1957 
-1963 TKGKNAAAAQ
+1963 
-1973 VGAVATKYLLSAF
+1973 
-1986 VMNRITEALYGGT
+1986 
-1999 PAPFDLLGYVTNAVA
+1999 
-2014 SGLGMTANE
+2014 
-2023 ALAQICRKVLGKMGF
+2023 
-2038 GDEPDEDDEERD
+2038 
-2050 FDWGE
+2050 
-2055 AMDALLYD
+2055 
-2063 VMNDAPFVRNAAG
+2063 
-2076 LLGLGDQTMPLTNI
+2076 
-2090 AESVGDVG
+2090 
-2098 EAAKNSGVLSA
+2098 
-2109 ETGEAILGLG
+2109 
-2119 ANLLPGGRQ
+2119 
-2128 LQKTYQGAK
+2128 
-2137 TMATGG
+2137 MAT
-2143 RTYGYG
+2143 
-2149 EKARI
+2149 
-2154 QYTVDQKNLSKWG
+2154 
-2167 QALLFGNSGLSETRD
+2167 
-2182 YYAEG
+2182 
-2187 KNGLSA
+2187 NG
-2193 KQTQTVQAMAKDGAD
+2193 
-2208 REEVFQTIKALRDEK
+2208 I
-2223 TAAEKMEA
+2223 
-2231 IDLAELSDSEK
+2231 
-2242 LRLYREVVASK
+2242 
-2253 DSKRPEQFKGLM
+2253 
-2265 EKGLNWGQITDAY
+2265 
-2278 GMYAELNDDEELS
+2278 
-2291 ASQKATQFAAWLDGE
+2291 
-2306 DFSAEQRA
+2306 
-2314 AVKECFAFWQQM
+2314 
-2326 RAEAKRYEALTAEG
+2326 
-2340 MNSGTAERLTNALA
+2340 
-2354 ALEPEDGKEQVS
+2354 
-2366 ARQRYAAIMDAGLS
+2366 
-2380 ESDQLRALRSVMDED
+2380 
-2395 AWEKFETANRAGVTP
+2395 
-2410 EVYVEFLEETADL
+2410 
-2423 QADRAGNGKAIAGSK
+2423 QADRTEGGKTIAGSK
-2438 KQKVLAA
+2438 EQKVLAA
-2445 IDGLDITK
+2445 IDALDITK

-2486 TSGSRKKSS
+2486 AKSSRKKSS
-2495 GKSKSSSS
+2495 GKSTGKSSSGS
-2503 GGGQQKSGL
+2503 GQQKSGL
-2512 SKYSLD
+2512 SRYSLD

>member
-1 MTALER
+1 MADVFDRLNKIRTVDNPGKTPAKATERKTTKAAAGGNALER
-7 LKKVQTVDGPG
+7 LDRVKTVD
-18 KTPDKTTAQP
+18 AM
-28 AATAPVGGSAL
+28 S
-39 ERLERV
+39 RLDRI

-60 AETRK
+60 AEARE
-65 VSQPSGT
+65 VPQPSGT

-83 GPSRQQVAQSVDRA
+83 GPSRQQVAQSMDRA

-135 KPLFAAAGAVL
+135 KPLFTVAGAVL

-460 TIDGNAKNPVRQ
+460 TIDENAKNPVRQ

-488 GEFSDRVLSFA
+488 GEFSDRVLSFV

-571 IVKVKGSSEEKFLAD
+571 IVKVKGSSEEKFLAE

-601 DALKTGQNLFAGERS
+601 EALKTGQNLFAGERS
-616 KTADFAALSEARERL
+616 KTADFAALREARERL

-658 DDSGMAYRRDGDA
+658 DDSGMAYQRAGDA
-671 QLSKEPGYQRLQ
+671 EYRRNPEYLEYLDLWDKAVVRGEASEAEADRMR
-683 ELERRWDSLTEQER
+683 ELDKRYGRVAMMTSIN
-697 AEYDSLAN
+697 LAN
-705 EYQGTVWEEKYLL
+705 GNAKLEDILQHE
-718 RDFLRHDD
+718 D

-732 YLNRVSLAFE
+732 ALRDVKVRFE
-742 DLDSGQSGY
+742 DLSRGQSGY

-758 IVLSNRL
+758 IVISNSL
-765 RNQPESTLTHEIQHV
+765 RNQPESTLTHEVQHV
-780 IQKVEGFS
+780 VQAAERFA
-788 RGSSPEYWARRD
+788 RGSSPEYWNRRMEEGYSRRRNDGRIEQAEKEYRRIFDGAPEEFKRKVREINRDRLRGD
-800 YETGDVTQGLQRE
+800 YE
-813 YQAILQGLDKDSR
+813 A
-826 NQFTRYQEVN
+826 
-836 RELDR
+836 
-841 LQDAEEGTAEA
+841 AEA
-852 EKYVRLDAESDRLYL
+852 IVDELYAGEYADLWSQLDMADFERRSERGEEMLPSDL
-867 ALWDKPWFRRLLDLD
+867 
-882 RQIKEPGEVYNR
+882 
-894 YYRNTAGEIEA
+894 YRNTAGEIEA

-1018 VRKADAELAL
+1018 VRGTDAELAL
-1028 SNKRRNASATDAA
+1028 SNKRRNASVTDAA

-1047 AGFETGN
+1047 AGLETGN

-1209 VGNHVIFAAKEGTD
+1209 VGNHVIFSAKEVTD

-1247 TELVEEQR
+1247 TELVVEQR
-1255 RAVKAERKTADAKD
+1255 RAANGAPLLVDERGRTTEERRAAEPAEEPKVPDLAAESGRSAIPGDSGTDGYLDALAESGEPLRDPITPSDRIYEAKLDRLQREEAPPERGGGTRIAKRDLDEFARLLQDTANPVTMAREARFEESAGLVSAETKAAKQTAREKAGEAKSYFLRKMVDAGDSVTRVAKATGD
-1269 ASSAMKALG
+1269 EYLYPFYNMARSSASAGINMIAG
-1278 LDNITGDLGEYR
+1278 EQTDITGKRVGRSLNDIFQPIRAKGEDYYSRFQTYLFDLHNVDR
-1290 NTDFL
+1290 MSLVQPDS
-1295 RGADAARKQTV
+1295 TV
-1306 RERRKAEARLHP
+1306 RLEAEEALRAFDQENPDVAQMTEARLRKRAEDIDPDVAELARERLRLLRRVNQADRLGNKPVFSFEVTAEMSRERAAQLLRENPEFATYQKQVREYIHNLMQYRVDSGLMTQQDMDFLEKYYPNYVP
-1318 TNAEKKFARG
+1318 TFRRTERTPGTKDRRNVRIGKTVGRAEGGNQKLVPLHEALGRQTMSVVREGSKNRFGERLLETWQRSGADSRVRKYLLDAKEYDADFSLDTFDGADPTPRKENTFTVYKDGKQWEMQVDPSMFDAVKALSPDTQESNIVVRTIRAGNSLFKALVTGYNPTFVVRNTVRDLQTAGLYSRDGKAFLKNYPLALQEIRKGGAYWKQYQALGGSFSSVFDYQTGTVKEPSGKAAKLAARMEALNMAMEQAPRLAEFMSVVKAGDGSMENLMDAMHAAADVTVNFGRAGTLGKVLNANFVPFLNPGIQGFDKMIRRVTETKGAKQWSSLVVRAAALG
-1328 IANGD
+1328 IAPTLLNALLYSDDDDWEDLKDSDKDTNYLFKIKDGLWLKIPKGRELSILGMTADRVQDIVNGKDVDWGD
-1333 FSVED
+1333 FIATVGNQVAPSNPLRSNILAAWFDTDLFDPSSPGRTWYGGDIENQRLQNYAPGERYDSSTDIFSKWVGKQLGLSPKKINYLLDQYSGVVGDFLLPLLTPQAERDPFSKAFTVDSVNSNRLSGDFYDTAEQLTYAANGGD
-1338 IPASMSR
+1338 STAKAASRFWSKQQK
-1345 AVVEEMA
+1345 ACS
-1352 DRYYAEASYGKR
+1352 DLY
-1364 SGLQDRGAE
+1364 AE
-1373 IRRRTEEMARE
+1373 IREI
-1384 LFEDEESYHPI
+1384 EESDLSDKEKKQKVKEVKTILNGIQKNALATLETYEGTVEKY
-1395 SMLKMNERTPE
+1395 LKG
-1406 RVMRSIYGEEQGEKI
+1406 SGEEDVDL
-1421 NEAYIY
+1421 AY
-1427 PIQRNEANKTRW
+1427 REAN
-1439 MREMLDKVR
+1439 RECFGAEYALQVYNKDVYEKAKNAAAGGVSYEDYYTYYFETK
-1448 TFQDSNGGQSELT
+1448 TFQSSGGVSVATQKMRWLEASDFDDETKAEIYFADLASDSDLTKQAEL
-1461 RQERALVQQLMEDRF
+1461 E
-1476 VGEQLAAMETQG
+1476 
-1488 AIRNAAENIRNG
+1488 
-1500 ADAKDAAREFSLSAD
+1500 SS
-1515 ELALARQLVRW
+1515 
-1526 TENQELLQSGQV
+1526 
-1538 DSAKINAAVETFAK
+1538 
-1552 QYDLFYDA
+1552 
-1560 INDFLTA
+1560 
-1567 HGYNTIGFI
+1567 
-1576 KGYAPHMQGAD
+1576 
-1587 TQNKLSNALKALGV
+1587 
-1601 LPEAAQLPT
+1601 
-1610 SISGLTADY
+1610 SGLTAVEYWEY
-1619 KPGKRWNPFFQSR
+1619 K
-1632 KGSTTDYDVSKG
+1632 
-1644 YESYISYLADIFY
+1644 
-1657 HTDDIARLRGVT
+1657 
-1669 RYLRRTYGSE
+1669 
-1679 QITDAIDHAEG
+1679 
-1690 LRTAP
+1690 
-1695 LEMQTELLRENGRI
+1695 
-1709 NGKTV
+1709 
-1714 LSEEDTK
+1714 
-1721 AAMNEYIDKLYE
+1721 
-1733 SVEQMTKYGELVKY
+1733 
-1747 LDNFAN
+1747 
-1753 LLAGK
+1753 
-1758 QSMAD
+1758 
-1763 RGMEYMAGR
+1763 
-1772 KSLNA
+1772 
-1777 ANKAVSAFG
+1777 
-1786 RAQVAGNVS
+1786 
-1795 SVLNQSAQLSQ
+1795 
-1806 ILAEVPTKYVAK
+1806 
-1818 AAVDLGKKTGVK
+1818 
-1830 FWTIKDTDIFETS
+1830 
-1843 DLLSGKKGVDYLTAG
+1843 
-1858 DSRMD
+1858 
-1863 RFVTALFKP
+1863 
-1872 ADIMDG
+1872 
-1878 AVSALAYQSKYNQ
+1878 
-1891 LIAEGKPT
+1891 
-1899 AAAELGADRWATQI
+1899 
-1913 MASRAKGSRPLAF
+1913 
-1926 ESKNVASQILH
+1926 
-1937 MFQVEALNSWEHVS
+1937 
-1951 QDLSAQ
+1951 
-1957 YRKTER
+1957 
-1963 TKGKNAAAAQ
+1963 
-1973 VGAVATKYLLSAF
+1973 
-1986 VMNRITEALYGGT
+1986 
-1999 PAPFDLLGYVTNAVA
+1999 
-2014 SGLGMTANE
+2014 
-2023 ALAQICRKVLGKMGF
+2023 
-2038 GDEPDEDDEERD
+2038 
-2050 FDWGE
+2050 
-2055 AMDALLYD
+2055 
-2063 VMNDAPFVRNAAG
+2063 
-2076 LLGLGDQTMPLTNI
+2076 
-2090 AESVGDVG
+2090 
-2098 EAAKNSGVLSA
+2098 
-2109 ETGEAILGLG
+2109 
-2119 ANLLPGGRQ
+2119 
-2128 LQKTYQGAK
+2128 
-2137 TMATGG
+2137 MAT
-2143 RTYGYG
+2143 
-2149 EKARI
+2149 
-2154 QYTVDQKNLSKWG
+2154 
-2167 QALLFGNSGLSETRD
+2167 
-2182 YYAEG
+2182 
-2187 KNGLSA
+2187 NG
-2193 KQTQTVQAMAKDGAD
+2193 
-2208 REEVFQTIKALRDEK
+2208 I
-2223 TAAEKMEA
+2223 
-2231 IDLAELSDSEK
+2231 
-2242 LRLYREVVASK
+2242 
-2253 DSKRPEQFKGLM
+2253 
-2265 EKGLNWGQITDAY
+2265 
-2278 GMYAELNDDEELS
+2278 
-2291 ASQKATQFAAWLDGE
+2291 
-2306 DFSAEQRA
+2306 
-2314 AVKECFAFWQQM
+2314 
-2326 RAEAKRYEALTAEG
+2326 
-2340 MNSGTAERLTNALA
+2340 
-2354 ALEPEDGKEQVS
+2354 
-2366 ARQRYAAIMDAGLS
+2366 
-2380 ESDQLRALRSVMDED
+2380 
-2395 AWEKFETANRAGVTP
+2395 
-2410 EVYVEFLEETADL
+2410 
-2423 QADRAGNGKAIAGSK
+2423 QADRTEGGKTIAGSK

-2445 IDGLDITK
+2445 IDALDITK

-2486 TSGSRKKSS
+2486 AKSSRKKSS
-2495 GKSKSSSS
+2495 GKSTGKSSSGS
-2503 GGGQQKSGL
+2503 GQQKSGL
-2512 SKYSLD
+2512 SRYSLD

>member
-1 MTALER
+1 MADVFDRLNKIRTVDNPGKTPAKATERKTTKAAAGGNALER
-7 LKKVQTVDGPG
+7 LDRVKTVD
-18 KTPDKTTAQP
+18 AM
-28 AATAPVGGSAL
+28 S
-39 ERLERV
+39 RLDRI

-60 AETRK
+60 AEARE
-65 VSQPSGT
+65 VPQPSGT

-135 KPLFAAAGAVL
+135 KPLFTVAGAVL

-345 STEDESAVVNPRTAL
+345 STEDENAVVNPRTAL

-378 IAQGMASGAG
+378 IAQGVASSAG
-388 RYAPNGTPLL
+388 RYAPNGAPLL

-409 MAAEQKN
+409 LAAEQQN

-460 TIDGNAKNPVRQ
+460 TIDENARNPVRQ

-488 GEFSDRVLSFA
+488 GEFSDRVLSFV

-513 ITEEYRAA
+513 ITEEYRTA

-571 IVKVKGSSEEKFLAD
+571 IVKVKGTSEEKFLAD

-601 DALKTGQNLFAGERS
+601 EALKTGQNLFAGQRS
-616 KTADFAALSEARERL
+616 KTADFAALEQARERL

-658 DDSGMAYRRDGDA
+658 DDSGMAYQRAGDA
-671 QLSKEPGYQRLQ
+671 EYRRNPEYLEYLDLWDKAVVRGGASEAEADRMR
-683 ELERRWDSLTEQER
+683 ELDKRYGRVAMMTSIN
-697 AEYDSLAN
+697 LAN
-705 EYQGTVWEEKYLL
+705 GNAKLGDILQHE
-718 RDFLRHDD
+718 D

-732 YLNRVSLAFE
+732 ALRDVKVRFE
-742 DLDSGQSGY
+742 DLSRGQSGY

-758 IVLSNRL
+758 IVLSSSL
-765 RNQPESTLTHEIQHV
+765 RNQPESTLTHEVQHV
-780 IQKVEGFS
+780 IQAAERFA
-788 RGSSPEYWARRD
+788 RGSSPEYWNRRMEEGYSRRRNDGRIERAEKEYRRIFDGAPEEFKRKVREINRDRLRGD
-800 YETGDVTQGLQRE
+800 YE
-813 YQAILQGLDKDSR
+813 A
-826 NQFTRYQEVN
+826 
-836 RELDR
+836 
-841 LQDAEEGTAEA
+841 AEA
-852 EKYVRLDAESDRLYL
+852 IVDELYAGEYADLWSQLDMADFERRSERGEEMLPSDL
-867 ALWDKPWFRRLLDLD
+867 
-882 RQIKEPGEVYNR
+882 
-894 YYRNTAGEIEA
+894 YRNTAGEIEA

-910 RRGLTAEQRAEKAPD
+910 RRNLTAEQRAEKTPD

-1018 VRKADAELAL
+1018 VRGTDAELAL
-1028 SNKRRNASATDAA
+1028 SNKRRNASVTDAA

-1047 AGFETGN
+1047 AGLETGN

-1209 VGNHVIFAAKEGTD
+1209 VGNHVIFSAKEVTD

-1247 TELVEEQR
+1247 TELVVEQR
-1255 RAVKAERKTADAKD
+1255 RAANGAPLLVDERGRTTEERRAAEPAEEPKVPDLAAESGRSAIPGDSGTDGYLDALAESGEPLRDPITPSDRIYEAKLDRLQREEAPPERGGGTRIAKRDLDEFARLLQDTANPVTMAREARFEESAGLVSAETKAAKQTAREKAGEAKSYFLRKMVDAGDSVTRVAKATGD
-1269 ASSAMKALG
+1269 EYLYPFYNMARSSASAGINMIAG
-1278 LDNITGDLGEYR
+1278 EQTDITGKRVGRSLNDIFQPIRAKGEDYYSRFQTYLFDLHNVDR
-1290 NTDFL
+1290 MSLVQPDS
-1295 RGADAARKQTV
+1295 TV
-1306 RERRKAEARLHP
+1306 RLEAEEALRAFDQENPDVAQMTEARLRKRAEDIDPDVAELARERLRLLRRVNQADRLGNKPVFSFEVTAEMSRERAAQLLRENPEFATYQKQVREYIHNLMQYRVDSGLMTQQDMDFLEKYYPNYVP
-1318 TNAEKKFARG
+1318 TFRRTERTPGTKDRRNVRIGKTVGRAEGGNQKLVPLHEALGRQTMSVVREGSKNRFGERLLETWQRSGADSRVRKYLLDAKEYDADFSLDTFDGADPTPRKENTFTVYKDGKQWEMQVDPSMFDAVKALSPDTQESNIVVRTIRAGNSLFKALVTGYNPTFVVRNTVRDLQTAGLYSRDGKAFLKNYPLALQEIRKGGAYWKQYQALGGSFSSVFDYQTGTVKEPSGKAAKLAARMEALNMAMEQAPRLAEFMSVVKAGDGSMENLMDAMHAAADVTVNFGRAGTLGKVLNANFVPFLNPGIQGFDKMIRRVTETKGAKQWSSLVVRAAALG
-1328 IANGD
+1328 IAPTLLNALLYDDDDEWEDLKDSDKDTNYLFKIKDGLWLKIPKGRELSILGMTADRIQDIVNGKDVDWGD
-1333 FSVED
+1333 FIATVGNQVAPSNPLRSNILAAWFDTDLFDPSSPGRTWYGGDIENQRLQNYAPGERYDSGTDIFSKWVGKQLGLSPKKINYLLDQYSGVVGDFLLPLLTPQAERDPFSKAFTVDSVNSNRLSGDFYDTAEQLTYAANGGD
-1338 IPASMSR
+1338 STAKAASRFWSKQQK
-1345 AVVEEMA
+1345 ACS
-1352 DRYYAEASYGKR
+1352 DLY
-1364 SGLQDRGAE
+1364 AE
-1373 IRRRTEEMARE
+1373 IREI
-1384 LFEDEESYHPI
+1384 EESDLSDKEKKQKVKEVKTILNGIQKNALATLETYEGTVEKY
-1395 SMLKMNERTPE
+1395 LKG
-1406 RVMRSIYGEEQGEKI
+1406 SGEEDVDL
-1421 NEAYIY
+1421 AY
-1427 PIQRNEANKTRW
+1427 REAN
-1439 MREMLDKVR
+1439 RECFGAEYALQVYNKDVYEKAKNAAAGGVSYEDYYTYYFETK
-1448 TFQDSNGGQSELT
+1448 TFQSSGGVSVATRKMRWLEASDFDDETKAEIYFADLASDSDLTKQAEL
-1461 RQERALVQQLMEDRF
+1461 E
-1476 VGEQLAAMETQG
+1476 
-1488 AIRNAAENIRNG
+1488 
-1500 ADAKDAAREFSLSAD
+1500 SS
-1515 ELALARQLVRW
+1515 
-1526 TENQELLQSGQV
+1526 
-1538 DSAKINAAVETFAK
+1538 
-1552 QYDLFYDA
+1552 
-1560 INDFLTA
+1560 
-1567 HGYNTIGFI
+1567 
-1576 KGYAPHMQGAD
+1576 
-1587 TQNKLSNALKALGV
+1587 
-1601 LPEAAQLPT
+1601 
-1610 SISGLTADY
+1610 SGLTAVEYWEY
-1619 KPGKRWNPFFQSR
+1619 K
-1632 KGSTTDYDVSKG
+1632 
-1644 YESYISYLADIFY
+1644 
-1657 HTDDIARLRGVT
+1657 
-1669 RYLRRTYGSE
+1669 
-1679 QITDAIDHAEG
+1679 
-1690 LRTAP
+1690 
-1695 LEMQTELLRENGRI
+1695 
-1709 NGKTV
+1709 
-1714 LSEEDTK
+1714 
-1721 AAMNEYIDKLYE
+1721 
-1733 SVEQMTKYGELVKY
+1733 
-1747 LDNFAN
+1747 
-1753 LLAGK
+1753 
-1758 QSMAD
+1758 
-1763 RGMEYMAGR
+1763 
-1772 KSLNA
+1772 
-1777 ANKAVSAFG
+1777 
-1786 RAQVAGNVS
+1786 
-1795 SVLNQSAQLSQ
+1795 
-1806 ILAEVPTKYVAK
+1806 
-1818 AAVDLGKKTGVK
+1818 
-1830 FWTIKDTDIFETS
+1830 
-1843 DLLSGKKGVDYLTAG
+1843 
-1858 DSRMD
+1858 
-1863 RFVTALFKP
+1863 
-1872 ADIMDG
+1872 
-1878 AVSALAYQSKYNQ
+1878 
-1891 LIAEGKPT
+1891 
-1899 AAAELGADRWATQI
+1899 
-1913 MASRAKGSRPLAF
+1913 
-1926 ESKNVASQILH
+1926 
-1937 MFQVEALNSWEHVS
+1937 
-1951 QDLSAQ
+1951 
-1957 YRKTER
+1957 
-1963 TKGKNAAAAQ
+1963 
-1973 VGAVATKYLLSAF
+1973 
-1986 VMNRITEALYGGT
+1986 
-1999 PAPFDLLGYVTNAVA
+1999 
-2014 SGLGMTANE
+2014 
-2023 ALAQICRKVLGKMGF
+2023 
-2038 GDEPDEDDEERD
+2038 
-2050 FDWGE
+2050 
-2055 AMDALLYD
+2055 
-2063 VMNDAPFVRNAAG
+2063 
-2076 LLGLGDQTMPLTNI
+2076 
-2090 AESVGDVG
+2090 
-2098 EAAKNSGVLSA
+2098 
-2109 ETGEAILGLG
+2109 
-2119 ANLLPGGRQ
+2119 
-2128 LQKTYQGAK
+2128 
-2137 TMATGG
+2137 MAT
-2143 RTYGYG
+2143 
-2149 EKARI
+2149 
-2154 QYTVDQKNLSKWG
+2154 
-2167 QALLFGNSGLSETRD
+2167 
-2182 YYAEG
+2182 
-2187 KNGLSA
+2187 
-2193 KQTQTVQAMAKDGAD
+2193 
-2208 REEVFQTIKALRDEK
+2208 
-2223 TAAEKMEA
+2223 
-2231 IDLAELSDSEK
+2231 
-2242 LRLYREVVASK
+2242 
-2253 DSKRPEQFKGLM
+2253 
-2265 EKGLNWGQITDAY
+2265 
-2278 GMYAELNDDEELS
+2278 
-2291 ASQKATQFAAWLDGE
+2291 
-2306 DFSAEQRA
+2306 
-2314 AVKECFAFWQQM
+2314 
-2326 RAEAKRYEALTAEG
+2326 
-2340 MNSGTAERLTNALA
+2340 
-2354 ALEPEDGKEQVS
+2354 
-2366 ARQRYAAIMDAGLS
+2366 
-2380 ESDQLRALRSVMDED
+2380 
-2395 AWEKFETANRAGVTP
+2395 
-2410 EVYVEFLEETADL
+2410 
-2423 QADRAGNGKAIAGSK
+2423 IAGSK

-2445 IDGLDITK
+2445 IDALDITK

-2486 TSGSRKKSS
+2486 AKSSRKKSS
-2495 GKSKSSSS
+2495 GKSTGKSSSGS
-2503 GGGQQKSGL
+2503 GQQKSGL
-2512 SKYSLD
+2512 SRYSLD

>member
-1 MTALER
+1 MADVFDRLNKIRTVDNPGKTPAKATERKTTKAAAGGNALER
-7 LKKVQTVDGPG
+7 LDRVKTVD
-18 KTPDKTTAQP
+18 AM
-28 AATAPVGGSAL
+28 S
-39 ERLERV
+39 RLDRI

-60 AETRK
+60 AEARE
-65 VSQPSGT
+65 VPQPSGT

-135 KPLFAAAGAVL
+135 KPLFTVAGAVL

-195 TVAAIPQALVALGT
+195 TMAALPNALVAIAT
-209 AGGSTAAQGLN
+209 AGGSMAAQGLD

-345 STEDESAVVNPRTAL
+345 STEDENAVVNPRTAL

-378 IAQGMASGAG
+378 IAQGVASSAG
-388 RYAPNGTPLL
+388 RYAPNGAPLL

-460 TIDGNAKNPVRQ
+460 TIDENARNPVRQ

-488 GEFSDRVLSFA
+488 GEFSDRVLSFV

-541 KLFRDEQSI
+541 KLFRDEKSI
-550 QRLLRTDRNLFQKI
+550 RRLLRTDRNLFQKI

-571 IVKVKGSSEEKFLAD
+571 IVKVKGTSEEKFLAD

-601 DALKTGQNLFAGERS
+601 EALKTGQNLFAGQRS
-616 KTADFAALSEARERL
+616 KTADFAALREARERL

-658 DDSGMAYRRDGDA
+658 DDSGMAYQRAGDA
-671 QLSKEPGYQRLQ
+671 EYRRNPEYLEYLDLWDKAVVRGGASEAEADRMR
-683 ELERRWDSLTEQER
+683 ELDKRYGRVAMMTSIN
-697 AEYDSLAN
+697 LAN
-705 EYQGTVWEEKYLL
+705 GNAKLGDILQHE
-718 RDFLRHDD
+718 D

-732 YLNRVSLAFE
+732 ALRDVKVRFE
-742 DLDSGQSGY
+742 DLSRGQSGY

-758 IVLSNRL
+758 IVLSSSL
-765 RNQPESTLTHEIQHV
+765 RNQPESTLTHEVQHV
-780 IQKVEGFS
+780 IQAAERFA
-788 RGSSPEYWARRD
+788 RGSSPEYWNRRMEEGYSRRRNDGRIEQAEKEYRRIFDGAPEEFKRKVREINRDRLRGD
-800 YETGDVTQGLQRE
+800 YE
-813 YQAILQGLDKDSR
+813 A
-826 NQFTRYQEVN
+826 
-836 RELDR
+836 
-841 LQDAEEGTAEA
+841 AEA
-852 EKYVRLDAESDRLYL
+852 IVDELYAGEYADLWSQLDMADFERRSERGEEMLPSDL
-867 ALWDKPWFRRLLDLD
+867 
-882 RQIKEPGEVYNR
+882 
-894 YYRNTAGEIEA
+894 YRNTAGEIEA

-910 RRGLTAEQRAEKAPD
+910 RRNLTAEQRAEKAPD

-968 RDADGKWVPRKRF
+968 RDADGKWVPRERF

-990 RELKD
+990 RELKG

-1018 VRKADAELAL
+1018 VRGTDAELAL
-1028 SNKRRNASATDAA
+1028 SNKRRNASVTDAA

-1047 AGFETGN
+1047 AGLETGN

-1111 AKSSLKRKNN
+1111 VKSSLKRKNN

-1185 DRATASGGY
+1185 DRTTASGGY

-1255 RAVKAERKTADAKD
+1255 RAANGAPLLVDERGRTTEERRAAEPAEEPKVPDLAAESGRSAIPGDSGTDGYLDALAESGEPLRDPITPSDRIYEARLDRLQREEAPPERGGGTRIAKRDLDELAQLLQDTANPVTMAREARFEESAGLVSAGTKAEKQTAREKAGEAKSYLLRKMVDAGDSVTRVAKATGDEYLYPFYNMARSSASAGINMIAGEQTDITGKRVGQSLNDIFQPIRAKGEDYYSRFQTYLFDLHNVDRMSLVAPDSTAKIEAEENLRRFMQENPDVAQMTEARLRKRAEDIDPDVAELARELLRLKREVDKADRLGNKPVFSFEFTAEKSRERAAQLLRENPEFAGYRQQVREYIHNLMQYRVDSGLMTQQDMDFLERYYPNYVPTFRWEEKQYRRFDPRNVRIGKTVGRAKGGNQKLVPLHEALGKMTMSVVREGSKNRFGERLLETWQNSGQNSRVREYLLDAEEYDASFDPDTFDGEDPTPRKENTFTVYKDGKQWEMQVDPSMFDAVKALSPDTKESNWFVNLVRSGNSLFKALVTGYNPTFVVRNTVRDLQTAGLYSRDGKAFLENYPLALREIKRD
-1269 ASSAMKALG
+1269 GAYWKQYKALG
-1278 LDNITGDLGEYR
+1278 GSFSSVFDYQTGTVQEPSGKAAKLAARMEALNMAMEQAPRLAEFMSVVKAGDGSMENLMDAMHAAADVTVNFGRAGTLGKVLNANFVPFLNPGIQGFDKMIRRVTETKGAKQWSSLVVRAAALGIAPTLLNALLYDDDDEWEDLKDSDKDTNYLFKIKDGLWLKIPKGRELSILGMTADRVKDIVNGEDVDWRDFITTVGNQVAPANPLNQNILKAWFDADLSDPSSPGRTWYGGDIENQRLRNYAPGERYDSSTDVFSKWVGKQLGLSPKKINYLLDQYSGVVG
-1290 NTDFL
+1290 DFL
-1295 RGADAARKQTV
+1295 LPLLTPQAERDPFSKAFTVDSVNSNRLSGDFYDTAEQLTYAANGGDSTAKAASRFWNKQQKACSDLYAQIREIEESDLSDKEKKQKVKEVKAILNGIQKNALATLETYEGTVEKYLKGSGEEDVDLAYREANRECFGAEYALQVYNKDVYEKAKNAAAGGVSYEDYYTYYFETKTFQSSGGVSVATQKMRWLEASDFDDET
-1306 RERRKAEARLHP
+1306 KAEIYFADLASDSDL
-1318 TNAEKKFARG
+1318 TKQAE
-1328 IANGD
+1328 
-1333 FSVED
+1333 
-1338 IPASMSR
+1338 
-1345 AVVEEMA
+1345 
-1352 DRYYAEASYGKR
+1352 
-1364 SGLQDRGAE
+1364 L
-1373 IRRRTEEMARE
+1373 
-1384 LFEDEESYHPI
+1384 ES
-1395 SMLKMNERTPE
+1395 S
-1406 RVMRSIYGEEQGEKI
+1406 
-1421 NEAYIY
+1421 
-1427 PIQRNEANKTRW
+1427 
-1439 MREMLDKVR
+1439 
-1448 TFQDSNGGQSELT
+1448 
-1461 RQERALVQQLMEDRF
+1461 
-1476 VGEQLAAMETQG
+1476 
-1488 AIRNAAENIRNG
+1488 
-1500 ADAKDAAREFSLSAD
+1500 
-1515 ELALARQLVRW
+1515 
-1526 TENQELLQSGQV
+1526 
-1538 DSAKINAAVETFAK
+1538 
-1552 QYDLFYDA
+1552 
-1560 INDFLTA
+1560 
-1567 HGYNTIGFI
+1567 
-1576 KGYAPHMQGAD
+1576 
-1587 TQNKLSNALKALGV
+1587 
-1601 LPEAAQLPT
+1601 
-1610 SISGLTADY
+1610 SGLTAVEYWEY
-1619 KPGKRWNPFFQSR
+1619 K
-1632 KGSTTDYDVSKG
+1632 
-1644 YESYISYLADIFY
+1644 
-1657 HTDDIARLRGVT
+1657 
-1669 RYLRRTYGSE
+1669 
-1679 QITDAIDHAEG
+1679 
-1690 LRTAP
+1690 
-1695 LEMQTELLRENGRI
+1695 
-1709 NGKTV
+1709 
-1714 LSEEDTK
+1714 
-1721 AAMNEYIDKLYE
+1721 
-1733 SVEQMTKYGELVKY
+1733 
-1747 LDNFAN
+1747 
-1753 LLAGK
+1753 
-1758 QSMAD
+1758 
-1763 RGMEYMAGR
+1763 
-1772 KSLNA
+1772 
-1777 ANKAVSAFG
+1777 
-1786 RAQVAGNVS
+1786 
-1795 SVLNQSAQLSQ
+1795 
-1806 ILAEVPTKYVAK
+1806 
-1818 AAVDLGKKTGVK
+1818 
-1830 FWTIKDTDIFETS
+1830 
-1843 DLLSGKKGVDYLTAG
+1843 
-1858 DSRMD
+1858 
-1863 RFVTALFKP
+1863 
-1872 ADIMDG
+1872 
-1878 AVSALAYQSKYNQ
+1878 
-1891 LIAEGKPT
+1891 
-1899 AAAELGADRWATQI
+1899 
-1913 MASRAKGSRPLAF
+1913 
-1926 ESKNVASQILH
+1926 
-1937 MFQVEALNSWEHVS
+1937 
-1951 QDLSAQ
+1951 
-1957 YRKTER
+1957 
-1963 TKGKNAAAAQ
+1963 
-1973 VGAVATKYLLSAF
+1973 
-1986 VMNRITEALYGGT
+1986 
-1999 PAPFDLLGYVTNAVA
+1999 
-2014 SGLGMTANE
+2014 
-2023 ALAQICRKVLGKMGF
+2023 
-2038 GDEPDEDDEERD
+2038 
-2050 FDWGE
+2050 
-2055 AMDALLYD
+2055 
-2063 VMNDAPFVRNAAG
+2063 
-2076 LLGLGDQTMPLTNI
+2076 
-2090 AESVGDVG
+2090 
-2098 EAAKNSGVLSA
+2098 
-2109 ETGEAILGLG
+2109 
-2119 ANLLPGGRQ
+2119 
-2128 LQKTYQGAK
+2128 
-2137 TMATGG
+2137 MAT
-2143 RTYGYG
+2143 
-2149 EKARI
+2149 
-2154 QYTVDQKNLSKWG
+2154 
-2167 QALLFGNSGLSETRD
+2167 
-2182 YYAEG
+2182 
-2187 KNGLSA
+2187 NG
-2193 KQTQTVQAMAKDGAD
+2193 
-2208 REEVFQTIKALRDEK
+2208 I
-2223 TAAEKMEA
+2223 
-2231 IDLAELSDSEK
+2231 
-2242 LRLYREVVASK
+2242 
-2253 DSKRPEQFKGLM
+2253 
-2265 EKGLNWGQITDAY
+2265 
-2278 GMYAELNDDEELS
+2278 
-2291 ASQKATQFAAWLDGE
+2291 
-2306 DFSAEQRA
+2306 
-2314 AVKECFAFWQQM
+2314 
-2326 RAEAKRYEALTAEG
+2326 
-2340 MNSGTAERLTNALA
+2340 
-2354 ALEPEDGKEQVS
+2354 
-2366 ARQRYAAIMDAGLS
+2366 
-2380 ESDQLRALRSVMDED
+2380 
-2395 AWEKFETANRAGVTP
+2395 
-2410 EVYVEFLEETADL
+2410 
-2423 QADRAGNGKAIAGSK
+2423 QADRTEGGKTIAGSK

-2445 IDGLDITK
+2445 IDALDITK

-2486 TSGSRKKSS
+2486 AKSSRKKSS
-2495 GKSKSSSS
+2495 GKSTGKTSS
-2503 GGGQQKSGL
+2503 GSSQQKSGL

-2518 KYRLG
+2518 KYKLG

>member
-1 MTALER
+1 MADVFDRLNKIRTVDNPGKTPAKATERKTTKAAAGGNALER
-7 LKKVQTVDGPG
+7 LDRVKTVD
-18 KTPDKTTAQP
+18 AM
-28 AATAPVGGSAL
+28 S
-39 ERLERV
+39 RLDRI

-60 AETRK
+60 AEARE
-65 VSQPSGT
+65 VPQPSGT

-97 EELRKAGYS
+97 EKLRKAGYS

-135 KPLFAAAGAVL
+135 KPLFTVAGAVL

-345 STEDESAVVNPRTAL
+345 STEDENAVVNPRTAL

-378 IAQGMASGAG
+378 IAQGVASSAG
-388 RYAPNGTPLL
+388 RYAPNGAPLL

-409 MAAEQKN
+409 LAAEQQN

-488 GEFSDRVLSFA
+488 GEFSDRVLSFV

-513 ITEEYRAA
+513 ITEEYRTA

-571 IVKVKGSSEEKFLAD
+571 IVKVKGTSEEKFLAD

-601 DALKTGQNLFAGERS
+601 EALKTGQNLFAGQRS
-616 KTADFAALSEARERL
+616 KTADFAALEQARERL

-658 DDSGMAYRRDGDA
+658 DDSGMAYQRAGDA
-671 QLSKEPGYQRLQ
+671 EYRRNPEYLEYLDLWDKAVVRGGASEAEADRMR
-683 ELERRWDSLTEQER
+683 ELDKRYGRVAMMTSIN
-697 AEYDSLAN
+697 LAN
-705 EYQGTVWEEKYLL
+705 GNAKLGDILQHE
-718 RDFLRHDD
+718 D

-732 YLNRVSLAFE
+732 ALRDVKVRFE
-742 DLDSGQSGY
+742 DLSRGQSGY

-758 IVLSNRL
+758 IVLSSSL
-765 RNQPESTLTHEIQHV
+765 RNQPESTLTHEVQHV
-780 IQKVEGFS
+780 IQAAERFA
-788 RGSSPEYWARRD
+788 RGSSPEYWNRRMEEGYSRRRNDGRIERAEKEYRRIFDGAPEEFKRKVREINRDRLRGD
-800 YETGDVTQGLQRE
+800 YE
-813 YQAILQGLDKDSR
+813 A
-826 NQFTRYQEVN
+826 
-836 RELDR
+836 
-841 LQDAEEGTAEA
+841 AEA
-852 EKYVRLDAESDRLYL
+852 IVDELYAGEYADLWSQLDMADFERRSERGEEMLPSDL
-867 ALWDKPWFRRLLDLD
+867 
-882 RQIKEPGEVYNR
+882 
-894 YYRNTAGEIEA
+894 YRNTAGEIEA

-910 RRGLTAEQRAEKAPD
+910 RRNLTAEQRAEKTPD
-925 LGNENTVFAEGG
+925 LGNENTVFAEGDG
-937 GSTLYASMEIE
+937 RTLYASMDIE

-968 RDADGKWVPRKRF
+968 RDADGKWVPRERF

-990 RELKD
+990 RELKG

-1018 VRKADAELAL
+1018 VRKAEAELAL

-1047 AGFETGN
+1047 AGFETGD

-1111 AKSSLKRKNN
+1111 VKSSLKRKNN

-1167 KNAPLGWASEE
+1167 KNAPLGWVSEE
-1178 NLRAGFQ
+1178 DLRAGFQ
-1185 DRATASGGY
+1185 DRTTASGGY

-1255 RAVKAERKTADAKD
+1255 RAANGAPLLVDERGRT
-1269 ASSAMKALG
+1269 
-1278 LDNITGDLGEYR
+1278 TE
-1290 NTDFL
+1290 
-1295 RGADAARKQTV
+1295 
-1306 RERRKAEARLHP
+1306 ERRAAESGQKAVPGDSGTDGYLDALAESGEPLRDPITPSDRIYEARLDRLQREEAP
-1318 TNAEKKFARG
+1318 PERGGGTRIAKRDLDELAQLLQDTANPVTMAREARFEESAGLVSAGTKAEKQTAREKAGEAKSYLLRKMVDAGDSVTRVAKATGDEYLYPFYNMARSSASAGINMIAGEQTDITGKRVGQSLNDIFQPIRAKGEDYYSRFQTYLFDLHNVDRMSLVQPDSTVRLEAEEALRAFDQENPDVAQMTEARLRKRAEDIDPDVAELARERLRLLRRVNQADRLGNKPVFSFEVTAEMSRERAAQLLRENPEFATYQKQVREYIHNLMQYRVDSGLMTQQDMDFLEKYYPNYVPTFRRTERTPGTKDRRNVRIGKTVGRAEGGNQKLVPLHEALGRQTMSVVREGSKNRFGERLLETWQRSGADSRVRKYLLDAKEYDADFSLDTFDGADPTPRKENTFTVYKDGKRWEMQVDPSMFDAVKALSPDTQESNIVVRTIRAGNSLFKALVTGYNPTFVVRNTVRDLQTAGLYSRDGKAFLKNYPLALQEIRKGGAYWKQYQALGGSFSSVFDYQTGTVKEPSGKAAKLAARMEALNMAMEQAPRLAEFMSVVKAGDGSMENLMDAMHAAADVTVNFGRAGTLGKVLNANFVPFLNPGIQGFDKMIRRVTETKGAKQWSSLVVRAAALG
-1328 IANGD
+1328 IAPTLLNALLYDDDDEWEDLKDSDKDTNYLFKIKDGLWLKIPKGRELSILGMTADRIQDIVNGKDVDWGD
-1333 FSVED
+1333 FIATVGNQVAPSNPLRSNILAAWFDTDLFDPSSPGRTWYGGDIENQRLQNYAPGERYDSSTDIFSKWVGKQLGLSPKKINYLLDQYSGVVGDFLLPLLTPQAERDPFSKAFTVDSVNSNRLSGEFYD
-1338 IPASMSR
+1338 TAEELTYAANGGDSAAKAASRFWSKQQK
-1345 AVVEEMA
+1345 ACS
-1352 DRYYAEASYGKR
+1352 DLY
-1364 SGLQDRGAE
+1364 AE
-1373 IRRRTEEMARE
+1373 IREI
-1384 LFEDEESYHPI
+1384 EESDLSDKEKKQKVKEVKAILNGIQKNALATLETYEGTVEKY
-1395 SMLKMNERTPE
+1395 LKG
-1406 RVMRSIYGEEQGEKI
+1406 SGEEDVDL
-1421 NEAYIY
+1421 AY
-1427 PIQRNEANKTRW
+1427 REAN
-1439 MREMLDKVR
+1439 RECFGAEYALQVYNKDVYEKAKNAAAGGVSYEDYYTYYFETK
-1448 TFQDSNGGQSELT
+1448 TFQSSGGVSVATQKMRWLEASDFDDETKAEIYFADLASDSDLTKQAEL
-1461 RQERALVQQLMEDRF
+1461 E
-1476 VGEQLAAMETQG
+1476 
-1488 AIRNAAENIRNG
+1488 
-1500 ADAKDAAREFSLSAD
+1500 SS
-1515 ELALARQLVRW
+1515 
-1526 TENQELLQSGQV
+1526 
-1538 DSAKINAAVETFAK
+1538 
-1552 QYDLFYDA
+1552 
-1560 INDFLTA
+1560 
-1567 HGYNTIGFI
+1567 
-1576 KGYAPHMQGAD
+1576 
-1587 TQNKLSNALKALGV
+1587 
-1601 LPEAAQLPT
+1601 
-1610 SISGLTADY
+1610 SGLTAVEYWEY
-1619 KPGKRWNPFFQSR
+1619 K
-1632 KGSTTDYDVSKG
+1632 
-1644 YESYISYLADIFY
+1644 
-1657 HTDDIARLRGVT
+1657 
-1669 RYLRRTYGSE
+1669 
-1679 QITDAIDHAEG
+1679 
-1690 LRTAP
+1690 
-1695 LEMQTELLRENGRI
+1695 
-1709 NGKTV
+1709 
-1714 LSEEDTK
+1714 
-1721 AAMNEYIDKLYE
+1721 
-1733 SVEQMTKYGELVKY
+1733 
-1747 LDNFAN
+1747 
-1753 LLAGK
+1753 
-1758 QSMAD
+1758 
-1763 RGMEYMAGR
+1763 
-1772 KSLNA
+1772 
-1777 ANKAVSAFG
+1777 
-1786 RAQVAGNVS
+1786 
-1795 SVLNQSAQLSQ
+1795 
-1806 ILAEVPTKYVAK
+1806 
-1818 AAVDLGKKTGVK
+1818 
-1830 FWTIKDTDIFETS
+1830 
-1843 DLLSGKKGVDYLTAG
+1843 
-1858 DSRMD
+1858 
-1863 RFVTALFKP
+1863 
-1872 ADIMDG
+1872 
-1878 AVSALAYQSKYNQ
+1878 
-1891 LIAEGKPT
+1891 
-1899 AAAELGADRWATQI
+1899 
-1913 MASRAKGSRPLAF
+1913 
-1926 ESKNVASQILH
+1926 
-1937 MFQVEALNSWEHVS
+1937 
-1951 QDLSAQ
+1951 
-1957 YRKTER
+1957 
-1963 TKGKNAAAAQ
+1963 
-1973 VGAVATKYLLSAF
+1973 
-1986 VMNRITEALYGGT
+1986 
-1999 PAPFDLLGYVTNAVA
+1999 
-2014 SGLGMTANE
+2014 
-2023 ALAQICRKVLGKMGF
+2023 
-2038 GDEPDEDDEERD
+2038 
-2050 FDWGE
+2050 
-2055 AMDALLYD
+2055 
-2063 VMNDAPFVRNAAG
+2063 
-2076 LLGLGDQTMPLTNI
+2076 
-2090 AESVGDVG
+2090 
-2098 EAAKNSGVLSA
+2098 
-2109 ETGEAILGLG
+2109 
-2119 ANLLPGGRQ
+2119 
-2128 LQKTYQGAK
+2128 
-2137 TMATGG
+2137 MAT
-2143 RTYGYG
+2143 
-2149 EKARI
+2149 
-2154 QYTVDQKNLSKWG
+2154 
-2167 QALLFGNSGLSETRD
+2167 
-2182 YYAEG
+2182 
-2187 KNGLSA
+2187 NG
-2193 KQTQTVQAMAKDGAD
+2193 
-2208 REEVFQTIKALRDEK
+2208 I
-2223 TAAEKMEA
+2223 
-2231 IDLAELSDSEK
+2231 
-2242 LRLYREVVASK
+2242 
-2253 DSKRPEQFKGLM
+2253 
-2265 EKGLNWGQITDAY
+2265 
-2278 GMYAELNDDEELS
+2278 
-2291 ASQKATQFAAWLDGE
+2291 
-2306 DFSAEQRA
+2306 
-2314 AVKECFAFWQQM
+2314 
-2326 RAEAKRYEALTAEG
+2326 
-2340 MNSGTAERLTNALA
+2340 
-2354 ALEPEDGKEQVS
+2354 
-2366 ARQRYAAIMDAGLS
+2366 
-2380 ESDQLRALRSVMDED
+2380 
-2395 AWEKFETANRAGVTP
+2395 
-2410 EVYVEFLEETADL
+2410 
-2423 QADRAGNGKAIAGSK
+2423 QADRTEGGKTIAGSE

-2445 IDGLDITK
+2445 IDALDITK

-2486 TSGSRKKSS
+2486 AKSSRKKSS
-2495 GKSKSSSS
+2495 GKSTGKSSSGS
-2503 GGGQQKSGL
+2503 GQQKSGL
-2512 SKYSLD
+2512 SRYSLD

>member
-1 MTALER
+1 MADVFDRLNKIRTVDNPGKTPAKATERKTTKAAAGGNALER
-7 LKKVQTVDGPG
+7 LDRVKTVDAMSRLDRIQTVG
-18 KTPDKTTAQP
+18 
-28 AATAPVGGSAL
+28 
-39 ERLERV
+39 
-45 QTVDGKAS
+45 GKAS
-53 APKSSGK
+53 APRSSGK

-65 VSQPSGT
+65 ASQPSGT
-72 SMGQGLALGVG
+72 STGQGLVLGIG

-97 EELRKAGYS
+97 AELQEAGYS
-106 TGTMLRGMAEQ
+106 TGATLRGLVEQ

-135 KPLFAAAGAVL
+135 KPLFTVAGAVL

-152 ENAPVKQFSEWFDR
+152 ESAPVKQFSEWFDK

-183 TAYEKVNEYGSA
+183 KAYEKVNEYGSA
-195 TVAAIPQALVALGT
+195 TMAALPNALVAIAT
-209 AGGSTAAQGLN
+209 AGGSMAAQGLD
-220 AVAAASTRA
+220 AVAAASTQA
-229 PGILTTLKNVGEGL
+229 PGILTTLKSVGEGL
-243 ARNPNFW
+243 AKNPNFW

-265 ADGASDAKAGLFGMV
+265 ANGASDAKAGLYGMV

-295 TLPAELQ
+295 TLPTELQ

-330 RGLQKLVYDRKNPLF
+330 RGLQNLVYDKENPLF
-345 STEDESAVVNPRTAL
+345 STEDENAVVNPRTAL

-378 IAQGMASGAG
+378 IAQGVASSAG
-388 RYAPNGTPLL
+388 RYAPNGAPLL

-409 MAAEQKN
+409 LAAEQQN

-488 GEFSDRVLSFA
+488 GEFSDRVLSFV

-513 ITEEYRAA
+513 ITEEYRTA

-571 IVKVKGSSEEKFLAD
+571 IVKVKGTSEEKFLAE

-631 AQGAD
+631 AQGEN

-683 ELERRWDSLTEQER
+683 ELERRWDGLTEQER
-697 AEYDSLAN
+697 TEYDSLAN
-705 EYQGTVWEEKYLL
+705 EYQGTVWEEKYRL
-718 RDFLRHDD
+718 RDFLQHDD

-751 FDGSSNT
+751 FDGRSNT

-788 RGSSPEYWARRD
+788 RGSSPEYWDRRD
-800 YETGDVTQGLQRE
+800 YETGEVTRGLQQE

-882 RQIKEPGEVYNR
+882 RRIKEPGEVYNR

-910 RRGLTAEQRAEKAPD
+910 RRNLTAEQRAEKAPD
-925 LGNENTVFAEGG
+925 LGNENTVFAEGDG
-937 GSTLYASMEIE
+937 RTLYASMDIE

-968 RDADGKWVPRKRF
+968 RDADGKWVPREQF

-990 RELKD
+990 RELKG

-1018 VRKADAELAL
+1018 MRKGDVGLAL
-1028 SNKRRNASATDAA
+1028 SNKRRNTSATDAA

-1047 AGFETGN
+1047 AGFETGD

-1111 AKSSLKRKNN
+1111 VKSSLKRKNN

-1167 KNAPLGWASEE
+1167 KNAPLGWVSEE
-1178 NLRAGFQ
+1178 DLRAGFQ
-1185 DRATASGGY
+1185 DRTTASGGY

-1247 TELVEEQR
+1247 TELVAEQR
-1255 RAVKAERKTADAKD
+1255 RAANGAPLLVDERGRTTEERRAAEPAEEPKVPDLAAESGRSAIPGDSGTDGYLDALAESGEPLRDPITPSDRIYEARLDQLQREEAPPERGGTRIAKRDLDEFAQLLQDTANPVTMAREARFEESAGLVSAETKAAKQTAREKAGEAKSYFLRKMVDAGDSVTRVAKATGDEYLYPFYNMARSSASAGINMIAGEQTDITGKRVGRSLNDIFQPIRAKGEDYYNRFQTYLFDLHNVDRMSLVQPDSTVRLEAEEALRAFDQENPDVAQMTEARLRKRAEDIDPDVAELARERLRLLRRVNQADRLGNKPVFSFEVTAEMSRERAAQLLRENPEFATYQKQVREYIHNLMQYRVDSGLMTQQDMDFLEKYYPNYVPTFRRTERTPSTKDRRNVRIGKTVGRAEGGNQKLVPLHEALGRQTMSVVREGSKNRFGERLLETWQRSGADSRVRKYLLDAKEYDADFSLDTFDGADPTPKKENTFTVYKDGKQWEMQVDPTMFDAVKALSPDTKESNVVVKAIRAGNNLFKALVTGYNPTFVVRNTVRDLQTAGLYSRDGKAFLENYPLALREIKRD
-1269 ASSAMKALG
+1269 GAYWKQYKALG
-1278 LDNITGDLGEYR
+1278 GSFSSVFDYQTGTVQEPSGKVAKLAARMEALNMAMEQAPRLAEFMSVVKAGDGSMENLMDAMHAAADVTVNFGRAGTLGKVLNANFVPFLNPGIQGFDKMIRRVTETKGAKQWSSLVVRAAALGIAPTLLNALLYDDDDEWEDLKDSDKDTNYLFKIKDGLWLKIPKGRELSILGMTADRVKDIVNGEDVDWRDFITTVGNQVAPSNPLRSNILAAWFDTDLFDPSSPGRTWYGGNIENQRLQNYAPGERYDSSTDIFSKWVGKQLGLSPKKINYLLDQYSGVVG
-1290 NTDFL
+1290 DFL
-1295 RGADAARKQTV
+1295 LPLLTPQAERDPFSKAFTVDSVNSNRLSGDFYDTAEQLTYAANGGDSTAKAASRFWNKQQKACSDLYAQIREIEESDLSDKEKKQKVKEVKTILNGIQKNALATLETYEGTVEKYLKGSGEEDVDLAYREANRECFGAEYALQVYNKDVYEKAKNAAAGGVSYEDYYTYYFETKTFQSSGGVSVATQKMRWLEASDFDDET
-1306 RERRKAEARLHP
+1306 KAEIYFADLASDSDL
-1318 TNAEKKFARG
+1318 TKQAE
-1328 IANGD
+1328 
-1333 FSVED
+1333 
-1338 IPASMSR
+1338 
-1345 AVVEEMA
+1345 
-1352 DRYYAEASYGKR
+1352 
-1364 SGLQDRGAE
+1364 L
-1373 IRRRTEEMARE
+1373 
-1384 LFEDEESYHPI
+1384 ES
-1395 SMLKMNERTPE
+1395 S
-1406 RVMRSIYGEEQGEKI
+1406 
-1421 NEAYIY
+1421 
-1427 PIQRNEANKTRW
+1427 
-1439 MREMLDKVR
+1439 
-1448 TFQDSNGGQSELT
+1448 
-1461 RQERALVQQLMEDRF
+1461 
-1476 VGEQLAAMETQG
+1476 
-1488 AIRNAAENIRNG
+1488 
-1500 ADAKDAAREFSLSAD
+1500 
-1515 ELALARQLVRW
+1515 
-1526 TENQELLQSGQV
+1526 
-1538 DSAKINAAVETFAK
+1538 
-1552 QYDLFYDA
+1552 
-1560 INDFLTA
+1560 
-1567 HGYNTIGFI
+1567 
-1576 KGYAPHMQGAD
+1576 
-1587 TQNKLSNALKALGV
+1587 
-1601 LPEAAQLPT
+1601 
-1610 SISGLTADY
+1610 SGLTAVEYWEY
-1619 KPGKRWNPFFQSR
+1619 K
-1632 KGSTTDYDVSKG
+1632 
-1644 YESYISYLADIFY
+1644 
-1657 HTDDIARLRGVT
+1657 
-1669 RYLRRTYGSE
+1669 
-1679 QITDAIDHAEG
+1679 
-1690 LRTAP
+1690 
-1695 LEMQTELLRENGRI
+1695 
-1709 NGKTV
+1709 
-1714 LSEEDTK
+1714 
-1721 AAMNEYIDKLYE
+1721 
-1733 SVEQMTKYGELVKY
+1733 
-1747 LDNFAN
+1747 
-1753 LLAGK
+1753 
-1758 QSMAD
+1758 
-1763 RGMEYMAGR
+1763 
-1772 KSLNA
+1772 
-1777 ANKAVSAFG
+1777 
-1786 RAQVAGNVS
+1786 
-1795 SVLNQSAQLSQ
+1795 
-1806 ILAEVPTKYVAK
+1806 
-1818 AAVDLGKKTGVK
+1818 
-1830 FWTIKDTDIFETS
+1830 
-1843 DLLSGKKGVDYLTAG
+1843 
-1858 DSRMD
+1858 
-1863 RFVTALFKP
+1863 
-1872 ADIMDG
+1872 
-1878 AVSALAYQSKYNQ
+1878 
-1891 LIAEGKPT
+1891 
-1899 AAAELGADRWATQI
+1899 
-1913 MASRAKGSRPLAF
+1913 
-1926 ESKNVASQILH
+1926 
-1937 MFQVEALNSWEHVS
+1937 
-1951 QDLSAQ
+1951 
-1957 YRKTER
+1957 
-1963 TKGKNAAAAQ
+1963 
-1973 VGAVATKYLLSAF
+1973 VAT
-1986 VMNRITEALYGGT
+1986 
-1999 PAPFDLLGYVTNAVA
+1999 
-2014 SGLGMTANE
+2014 
-2023 ALAQICRKVLGKMGF
+2023 
-2038 GDEPDEDDEERD
+2038 
-2050 FDWGE
+2050 
-2055 AMDALLYD
+2055 
-2063 VMNDAPFVRNAAG
+2063 
-2076 LLGLGDQTMPLTNI
+2076 
-2090 AESVGDVG
+2090 
-2098 EAAKNSGVLSA
+2098 
-2109 ETGEAILGLG
+2109 
-2119 ANLLPGGRQ
+2119 
-2128 LQKTYQGAK
+2128 
-2137 TMATGG
+2137 
-2143 RTYGYG
+2143 
-2149 EKARI
+2149 
-2154 QYTVDQKNLSKWG
+2154 
-2167 QALLFGNSGLSETRD
+2167 
-2182 YYAEG
+2182 
-2187 KNGLSA
+2187 NG
-2193 KQTQTVQAMAKDGAD
+2193 
-2208 REEVFQTIKALRDEK
+2208 I
-2223 TAAEKMEA
+2223 
-2231 IDLAELSDSEK
+2231 
-2242 LRLYREVVASK
+2242 
-2253 DSKRPEQFKGLM
+2253 
-2265 EKGLNWGQITDAY
+2265 
-2278 GMYAELNDDEELS
+2278 
-2291 ASQKATQFAAWLDGE
+2291 
-2306 DFSAEQRA
+2306 
-2314 AVKECFAFWQQM
+2314 
-2326 RAEAKRYEALTAEG
+2326 
-2340 MNSGTAERLTNALA
+2340 
-2354 ALEPEDGKEQVS
+2354 
-2366 ARQRYAAIMDAGLS
+2366 
-2380 ESDQLRALRSVMDED
+2380 
-2395 AWEKFETANRAGVTP
+2395 
-2410 EVYVEFLEETADL
+2410 
-2423 QADRAGNGKAIAGSK
+2423 QADRTESGKTIAGSK

-2445 IDGLDITK
+2445 IDALDITK
-2453 EQKTALYYAAGY
+2453 EQKTELYYAAGY

-2474 WMGLQVPRLDGG
+2474 WMGLQVPRLDSG
-2486 TSGSRKKSS
+2486 TKSSRKKSS
-2495 GKSKSSSS
+2495 GKSTGKSSS

>member
-1 MTALER
+1 MADVFDRLNKIRTVDNPGKTPAKATERKTTKAAAGGNALER
-7 LKKVQTVDGPG
+7 LDRVKTVD
-18 KTPDKTTAQP
+18 AM
-28 AATAPVGGSAL
+28 S
-39 ERLERV
+39 RLDRI

-60 AETRK
+60 AEARE
-65 VSQPSGT
+65 VPQPSGT

-135 KPLFAAAGAVL
+135 KPLFTVAGAVL

-345 STEDESAVVNPRTAL
+345 STEDENAVVNPRTAL

-378 IAQGMASGAG
+378 IAQGVASSAG
-388 RYAPNGTPLL
+388 RYAPNGAPLL

-409 MAAEQKN
+409 LAAEQQN

-460 TIDGNAKNPVRQ
+460 TIDENARNPVRQ

-488 GEFSDRVLSFA
+488 GEFSDRVLSFV

-513 ITEEYRAA
+513 ITEEYRTA

-571 IVKVKGSSEEKFLAD
+571 IVKVKGTSEEKFLAD

-601 DALKTGQNLFAGERS
+601 EALKTGQNLFAGQRS
-616 KTADFAALSEARERL
+616 KTADFAALEQARERL

-658 DDSGMAYRRDGDA
+658 DDSGMAYQRAGDA
-671 QLSKEPGYQRLQ
+671 EYRRNPEYLEYLDLWDKAVVRGGASEAEADRMR
-683 ELERRWDSLTEQER
+683 ELDKRYGRVAMMTSIN
-697 AEYDSLAN
+697 LAN
-705 EYQGTVWEEKYLL
+705 GNAKLGDILQHE
-718 RDFLRHDD
+718 D

-732 YLNRVSLAFE
+732 ALRDVKVRFE
-742 DLDSGQSGY
+742 DLSRGQSGY

-758 IVLSNRL
+758 IVLSSSL
-765 RNQPESTLTHEIQHV
+765 RNQPESTLTHEVQHV
-780 IQKVEGFS
+780 IQAAERFA
-788 RGSSPEYWARRD
+788 RGSSPEYWNRRMEEGYSRRRNDGRIERAEKEYRRIFDGAPEEFKRKVREINRDRLRGD
-800 YETGDVTQGLQRE
+800 YE
-813 YQAILQGLDKDSR
+813 A
-826 NQFTRYQEVN
+826 
-836 RELDR
+836 
-841 LQDAEEGTAEA
+841 AEA
-852 EKYVRLDAESDRLYL
+852 IVDELYAGEYADLWSQLDMADFERRSERGEEMLPSDL
-867 ALWDKPWFRRLLDLD
+867 
-882 RQIKEPGEVYNR
+882 
-894 YYRNTAGEIEA
+894 YRNTAGEIEA

-910 RRGLTAEQRAEKAPD
+910 RRNLTAEQRAEKTPD
-925 LGNENTVFAEGG
+925 LGNENTVFAEGDG
-937 GSTLYASMEIE
+937 RTLYASMDIE

-968 RDADGKWVPRKRF
+968 RDADGKWVPRERF

-990 RELKD
+990 RELKG

-1018 VRKADAELAL
+1018 VRKAEAELAL

-1047 AGFETGN
+1047 AGFETGD

-1111 AKSSLKRKNN
+1111 VKSSLKRKNN

-1167 KNAPLGWASEE
+1167 KNAPLGWVSEE
-1178 NLRAGFQ
+1178 DLRAGFQ
-1185 DRATASGGY
+1185 DRTTASGGY

-1255 RAVKAERKTADAKD
+1255 RAANGAPLLVDERGRT
-1269 ASSAMKALG
+1269 
-1278 LDNITGDLGEYR
+1278 TE
-1290 NTDFL
+1290 
-1295 RGADAARKQTV
+1295 
-1306 RERRKAEARLHP
+1306 ERRAAESGQKAVPGDSGTDGYLDALAESGEPLRDPITPSDRIYEARLDRLQREEAP
-1318 TNAEKKFARG
+1318 PERGGGTRIAKRDLDELAQLLQDTANPVTMAREARFEESAGLVSAGTKAEKQTAREKAGEAKSYLLRKMVDAGDSVTRVAKATGDEYLYPFYNMARSSASAGINMIAGEQTDITGKRVGQSLNDIFQPIRAKGEDYYSRFQTYLFDLHNVDRMSLVQPDSTVRLEAEEALRAFDQENPDVAQMTEARLRKRAEDIDPDVAELARERLRLLRRVNQADRLGNKPVFSFEVTAEMSRERAAQLLRENPEFATYQKQVREYIHNLMQYRVDSGLMTQQDMDFLEKYYPNYVPTFRRTERTPGTKDRRNVRIGKTVGRAEGGNQKLVPLHEALGRQTMSVVREGSKNRFGERLLETWQRSGADSRVRKYLLDAKEYDADFSLDTFDGADPTPRKENTFTVYKDGKRWEMQVDPSMFDAVKALSPDTQESNIVVRTIRAGNSLFKALVTGYNPTFVVRNTVRDLQTAGLYSRDGKAFLKNYPLALQEIRKGGAYWKQYQALGGSFSSVFDYQTGTVKEPSGKAAKLAARMEALNMAMEQAPRLAEFMSVVKAGDGSMENLMDAMHAAADVTVNFGRAGTLGKVLNANFVPFLNPGIQGFDKMIRRVTETKGAKQWSSLVVRAAALG
-1328 IANGD
+1328 IAPTLLNALLYDDDDEWEDLKDSDKDTNYLFKIKDGLWLKIPKGRELSILGMTADRIQDIVNGKDVDWGD
-1333 FSVED
+1333 FIATVGNQVAPSNPLRSNILAAWFDTDLFDPSSPGRTWYGGDIENQRLQNYAPGERYDSSTDIFSKWVGKQLGLSPKKINYLLDQYSGVVGDFLLPLLTPQAERDPFSKAFTVDSVNSNRLSGEFYD
-1338 IPASMSR
+1338 TAEELTYAANGGDSAAKAASRFWSKQQK
-1345 AVVEEMA
+1345 ACS
-1352 DRYYAEASYGKR
+1352 DLY
-1364 SGLQDRGAE
+1364 AE
-1373 IRRRTEEMARE
+1373 IREI
-1384 LFEDEESYHPI
+1384 EESDLSDKEKKQKVKEVKAILNGIQKNALATLETYEGTVEKY
-1395 SMLKMNERTPE
+1395 LKG
-1406 RVMRSIYGEEQGEKI
+1406 SGEEDVDL
-1421 NEAYIY
+1421 AY
-1427 PIQRNEANKTRW
+1427 REAN
-1439 MREMLDKVR
+1439 RECFGAEYALQVYNKDVYEKAKNAAAGGVSYEDYYTYYFETK
-1448 TFQDSNGGQSELT
+1448 TFQSSGGVSVATQKMRWLEASDFDDETKAEIYFADLASDSDLTKQAEL
-1461 RQERALVQQLMEDRF
+1461 E
-1476 VGEQLAAMETQG
+1476 
-1488 AIRNAAENIRNG
+1488 
-1500 ADAKDAAREFSLSAD
+1500 SS
-1515 ELALARQLVRW
+1515 
-1526 TENQELLQSGQV
+1526 
-1538 DSAKINAAVETFAK
+1538 
-1552 QYDLFYDA
+1552 
-1560 INDFLTA
+1560 
-1567 HGYNTIGFI
+1567 
-1576 KGYAPHMQGAD
+1576 
-1587 TQNKLSNALKALGV
+1587 
-1601 LPEAAQLPT
+1601 
-1610 SISGLTADY
+1610 SGLTAVEYWEY
-1619 KPGKRWNPFFQSR
+1619 K
-1632 KGSTTDYDVSKG
+1632 
-1644 YESYISYLADIFY
+1644 
-1657 HTDDIARLRGVT
+1657 
-1669 RYLRRTYGSE
+1669 
-1679 QITDAIDHAEG
+1679 
-1690 LRTAP
+1690 
-1695 LEMQTELLRENGRI
+1695 
-1709 NGKTV
+1709 
-1714 LSEEDTK
+1714 
-1721 AAMNEYIDKLYE
+1721 
-1733 SVEQMTKYGELVKY
+1733 
-1747 LDNFAN
+1747 
-1753 LLAGK
+1753 
-1758 QSMAD
+1758 
-1763 RGMEYMAGR
+1763 
-1772 KSLNA
+1772 
-1777 ANKAVSAFG
+1777 
-1786 RAQVAGNVS
+1786 
-1795 SVLNQSAQLSQ
+1795 
-1806 ILAEVPTKYVAK
+1806 
-1818 AAVDLGKKTGVK
+1818 
-1830 FWTIKDTDIFETS
+1830 
-1843 DLLSGKKGVDYLTAG
+1843 
-1858 DSRMD
+1858 
-1863 RFVTALFKP
+1863 
-1872 ADIMDG
+1872 
-1878 AVSALAYQSKYNQ
+1878 
-1891 LIAEGKPT
+1891 
-1899 AAAELGADRWATQI
+1899 
-1913 MASRAKGSRPLAF
+1913 
-1926 ESKNVASQILH
+1926 
-1937 MFQVEALNSWEHVS
+1937 
-1951 QDLSAQ
+1951 
-1957 YRKTER
+1957 
-1963 TKGKNAAAAQ
+1963 
-1973 VGAVATKYLLSAF
+1973 
-1986 VMNRITEALYGGT
+1986 
-1999 PAPFDLLGYVTNAVA
+1999 
-2014 SGLGMTANE
+2014 
-2023 ALAQICRKVLGKMGF
+2023 
-2038 GDEPDEDDEERD
+2038 
-2050 FDWGE
+2050 
-2055 AMDALLYD
+2055 
-2063 VMNDAPFVRNAAG
+2063 
-2076 LLGLGDQTMPLTNI
+2076 
-2090 AESVGDVG
+2090 
-2098 EAAKNSGVLSA
+2098 
-2109 ETGEAILGLG
+2109 
-2119 ANLLPGGRQ
+2119 
-2128 LQKTYQGAK
+2128 
-2137 TMATGG
+2137 MAT
-2143 RTYGYG
+2143 
-2149 EKARI
+2149 
-2154 QYTVDQKNLSKWG
+2154 
-2167 QALLFGNSGLSETRD
+2167 
-2182 YYAEG
+2182 
-2187 KNGLSA
+2187 NG
-2193 KQTQTVQAMAKDGAD
+2193 
-2208 REEVFQTIKALRDEK
+2208 I
-2223 TAAEKMEA
+2223 
-2231 IDLAELSDSEK
+2231 
-2242 LRLYREVVASK
+2242 
-2253 DSKRPEQFKGLM
+2253 
-2265 EKGLNWGQITDAY
+2265 
-2278 GMYAELNDDEELS
+2278 
-2291 ASQKATQFAAWLDGE
+2291 
-2306 DFSAEQRA
+2306 
-2314 AVKECFAFWQQM
+2314 
-2326 RAEAKRYEALTAEG
+2326 
-2340 MNSGTAERLTNALA
+2340 
-2354 ALEPEDGKEQVS
+2354 
-2366 ARQRYAAIMDAGLS
+2366 
-2380 ESDQLRALRSVMDED
+2380 
-2395 AWEKFETANRAGVTP
+2395 
-2410 EVYVEFLEETADL
+2410 
-2423 QADRAGNGKAIAGSK
+2423 QADRTEGGKTIAGSK

-2445 IDGLDITK
+2445 IDALDITK

-2486 TSGSRKKSS
+2486 AKSSRKKSS
-2495 GKSKSSSS
+2495 GKSTGKSSSGS
-2503 GGGQQKSGL
+2503 GQQKSGL
-2512 SKYSLD
+2512 SRYSLD

>member
-1 MTALER
+1 MADVFDRLNKIRTVDNPGKTPAKATERKTTKAAAGGNALER
-7 LKKVQTVDGPG
+7 LDRVKTVD
-18 KTPDKTTAQP
+18 AM
-28 AATAPVGGSAL
+28 S
-39 ERLERV
+39 RLDRI

-60 AETRK
+60 AEARE
-65 VSQPSGT
+65 VPQPSGT

-135 KPLFAAAGAVL
+135 KPLFTVAGAVL

-345 STEDESAVVNPRTAL
+345 STEDENAVVNPRTAL

-378 IAQGMASGAG
+378 IAQGVASSAG
-388 RYAPNGTPLL
+388 RYAPNGAPLL

-409 MAAEQKN
+409 LAAEQQN

-460 TIDGNAKNPVRQ
+460 TIDENARNPVRQ

-488 GEFSDRVLSFA
+488 GEFSDRVLSFV

-513 ITEEYRAA
+513 ITEEYRTA

-571 IVKVKGSSEEKFLAD
+571 IVKVKGTSEEKFLAD

-601 DALKTGQNLFAGERS
+601 EALKTGQNLFAGQRS
-616 KTADFAALSEARERL
+616 KTADFAALEQARERL

-658 DDSGMAYRRDGDA
+658 DDSGMAYQRAGDA
-671 QLSKEPGYQRLQ
+671 EYRRNPEYLEYLDLWDKAVVRGGASEAEADRMR
-683 ELERRWDSLTEQER
+683 ELDKRYGRVAMMTSIN
-697 AEYDSLAN
+697 LAN
-705 EYQGTVWEEKYLL
+705 GNAKLGDILQHE
-718 RDFLRHDD
+718 D

-732 YLNRVSLAFE
+732 ALRDVKVRFE
-742 DLDSGQSGY
+742 DLSRGQSGY

-758 IVLSNRL
+758 IVLSSSL
-765 RNQPESTLTHEIQHV
+765 RNQPESTLTHEVQHV
-780 IQKVEGFS
+780 IQAAERFA
-788 RGSSPEYWARRD
+788 RGSSPEYWNRRMEEGYSRRRNDGRIERAEKEYRRIFDGAPEEFKRKVREINRDRLRGD
-800 YETGDVTQGLQRE
+800 YE
-813 YQAILQGLDKDSR
+813 A
-826 NQFTRYQEVN
+826 
-836 RELDR
+836 
-841 LQDAEEGTAEA
+841 AEA
-852 EKYVRLDAESDRLYL
+852 IVDELYAGEYADLWSQLDMADFERRSERGEEMLPSDL
-867 ALWDKPWFRRLLDLD
+867 
-882 RQIKEPGEVYNR
+882 
-894 YYRNTAGEIEA
+894 YRNTAGEIEA

-910 RRGLTAEQRAEKAPD
+910 RRNLTAEQRAEKTPD

-1018 VRKADAELAL
+1018 VRGTDAELAL
-1028 SNKRRNASATDAA
+1028 SNKRRNASVTDAA

-1047 AGFETGN
+1047 AGLETGN

-1209 VGNHVIFAAKEGTD
+1209 VGNHVIFSAKEVTD

-1247 TELVEEQR
+1247 TELVVEQR
-1255 RAVKAERKTADAKD
+1255 RAANGAPLLVDERGRTTEERRAAEPAEEPKVPDLAAESGRSAIPGDSGTDGYLDALAESGEPLRDPITPSDRIYEAKLDRLQREEAPPERGGGTRIAKRDLDEFARLLQDTANPVTMAREARFEESAGLVSAETKAAKQTAREKAGEAKSYFLRKMVDAGDSVTRVAKATGD
-1269 ASSAMKALG
+1269 EYLYPFYNMARSSASAGINMIAG
-1278 LDNITGDLGEYR
+1278 EQTDITGKRVGRSLNDIFQPIRAKGEDYYSRFQTYLFDLHNVDR
-1290 NTDFL
+1290 MSLVQPDS
-1295 RGADAARKQTV
+1295 TV
-1306 RERRKAEARLHP
+1306 RLEAEEALRAFDQENPDVAQMTEARLRKRAEDIDPDVAELARERLRLLRRVNQADRLGNKPVFSFEVTAEMSRERAAQLLRENPEFATYQKQVREYIHNLMQYRVDSGLMTQQDMDFLEKYYPNYVP
-1318 TNAEKKFARG
+1318 TFRRTERTPGTKDRRNVRIGKTVGRAEGGNQKLVPLHEALGRQTMSVVREGSKNRFGERLLETWQRSGADSRVRKYLLDAKEYDADFSLDTFDGADPTPRKENTFTVYKDGKQWEMQVDPSMFDAVKALSPDTQESNIVVRTIRAGNSLFKALVTGYNPTFVVRNTVRDLQTAGLYSRDGKAFLKNYPLALQEIRKGGAYWKQYQALGGSFSSVFDYQTGTVKEPSGKAAKLAARMEALNMAMEQAPRLAEFMSVVKAGDGSMENLMDAMHAAADVTVNFGRAGTLGKVLNANFVPFLNPGIQGFDKMIRRVTETKGAKQWSSLVVRAAALG
-1328 IANGD
+1328 IAPTLLNALLYDDDDEWEDLKDSDKDTNYLFKIKDGLWLKIPKGRELSILGMTADRIQDIVNGKDVDWGD
-1333 FSVED
+1333 FIATVGNQVAPSNPLRSNILAAWFDTDLFDPSSPGRTWYGGDIENQRLQNYAPGERYDSGTDIFSKWVGKQLGLSPKKINYLLDQYSGVVGDFLLPLLTPQAERDPFSKAFTVDSVNSNRLSGDFYDTAEQLTYAANGGD
-1338 IPASMSR
+1338 STAKAASRFWSKQQK
-1345 AVVEEMA
+1345 ACS
-1352 DRYYAEASYGKR
+1352 DLY
-1364 SGLQDRGAE
+1364 AE
-1373 IRRRTEEMARE
+1373 IREI
-1384 LFEDEESYHPI
+1384 EESDLSDKEKKQKVKEVKTILNGIQKNALATLETYEGTVEKY
-1395 SMLKMNERTPE
+1395 LKG
-1406 RVMRSIYGEEQGEKI
+1406 SGEEDVDL
-1421 NEAYIY
+1421 AY
-1427 PIQRNEANKTRW
+1427 REAN
-1439 MREMLDKVR
+1439 RECFGAEYALQVYNKDVYEKAKNAAAGGVSYEDYYTYYFETK
-1448 TFQDSNGGQSELT
+1448 TFQSSGGVSVATRKMRWLEASDFDDETKAEIYFADLASDSDLTKQAEL
-1461 RQERALVQQLMEDRF
+1461 E
-1476 VGEQLAAMETQG
+1476 
-1488 AIRNAAENIRNG
+1488 
-1500 ADAKDAAREFSLSAD
+1500 SS
-1515 ELALARQLVRW
+1515 
-1526 TENQELLQSGQV
+1526 
-1538 DSAKINAAVETFAK
+1538 
-1552 QYDLFYDA
+1552 
-1560 INDFLTA
+1560 
-1567 HGYNTIGFI
+1567 
-1576 KGYAPHMQGAD
+1576 
-1587 TQNKLSNALKALGV
+1587 
-1601 LPEAAQLPT
+1601 
-1610 SISGLTADY
+1610 SGLTAVEYWEY
-1619 KPGKRWNPFFQSR
+1619 K
-1632 KGSTTDYDVSKG
+1632 
-1644 YESYISYLADIFY
+1644 
-1657 HTDDIARLRGVT
+1657 
-1669 RYLRRTYGSE
+1669 
-1679 QITDAIDHAEG
+1679 
-1690 LRTAP
+1690 
-1695 LEMQTELLRENGRI
+1695 
-1709 NGKTV
+1709 
-1714 LSEEDTK
+1714 
-1721 AAMNEYIDKLYE
+1721 
-1733 SVEQMTKYGELVKY
+1733 
-1747 LDNFAN
+1747 
-1753 LLAGK
+1753 
-1758 QSMAD
+1758 
-1763 RGMEYMAGR
+1763 
-1772 KSLNA
+1772 
-1777 ANKAVSAFG
+1777 
-1786 RAQVAGNVS
+1786 
-1795 SVLNQSAQLSQ
+1795 
-1806 ILAEVPTKYVAK
+1806 
-1818 AAVDLGKKTGVK
+1818 
-1830 FWTIKDTDIFETS
+1830 
-1843 DLLSGKKGVDYLTAG
+1843 
-1858 DSRMD
+1858 
-1863 RFVTALFKP
+1863 
-1872 ADIMDG
+1872 
-1878 AVSALAYQSKYNQ
+1878 
-1891 LIAEGKPT
+1891 
-1899 AAAELGADRWATQI
+1899 
-1913 MASRAKGSRPLAF
+1913 
-1926 ESKNVASQILH
+1926 
-1937 MFQVEALNSWEHVS
+1937 
-1951 QDLSAQ
+1951 
-1957 YRKTER
+1957 
-1963 TKGKNAAAAQ
+1963 
-1973 VGAVATKYLLSAF
+1973 
-1986 VMNRITEALYGGT
+1986 
-1999 PAPFDLLGYVTNAVA
+1999 
-2014 SGLGMTANE
+2014 
-2023 ALAQICRKVLGKMGF
+2023 
-2038 GDEPDEDDEERD
+2038 
-2050 FDWGE
+2050 
-2055 AMDALLYD
+2055 
-2063 VMNDAPFVRNAAG
+2063 
-2076 LLGLGDQTMPLTNI
+2076 
-2090 AESVGDVG
+2090 
-2098 EAAKNSGVLSA
+2098 
-2109 ETGEAILGLG
+2109 
-2119 ANLLPGGRQ
+2119 
-2128 LQKTYQGAK
+2128 
-2137 TMATGG
+2137 MAT
-2143 RTYGYG
+2143 
-2149 EKARI
+2149 
-2154 QYTVDQKNLSKWG
+2154 
-2167 QALLFGNSGLSETRD
+2167 
-2182 YYAEG
+2182 
-2187 KNGLSA
+2187 NG
-2193 KQTQTVQAMAKDGAD
+2193 
-2208 REEVFQTIKALRDEK
+2208 I
-2223 TAAEKMEA
+2223 
-2231 IDLAELSDSEK
+2231 
-2242 LRLYREVVASK
+2242 
-2253 DSKRPEQFKGLM
+2253 
-2265 EKGLNWGQITDAY
+2265 
-2278 GMYAELNDDEELS
+2278 
-2291 ASQKATQFAAWLDGE
+2291 
-2306 DFSAEQRA
+2306 
-2314 AVKECFAFWQQM
+2314 
-2326 RAEAKRYEALTAEG
+2326 
-2340 MNSGTAERLTNALA
+2340 
-2354 ALEPEDGKEQVS
+2354 
-2366 ARQRYAAIMDAGLS
+2366 
-2380 ESDQLRALRSVMDED
+2380 
-2395 AWEKFETANRAGVTP
+2395 
-2410 EVYVEFLEETADL
+2410 
-2423 QADRAGNGKAIAGSK
+2423 QADRTEGGKTIAGSK

-2445 IDGLDITK
+2445 IDALDITK

-2486 TSGSRKKSS
+2486 AKSSRKKSS
-2495 GKSKSSSS
+2495 GKSTGKSSSGS
-2503 GGGQQKSGL
+2503 GQQKSGL
-2512 SKYSLD
+2512 SRYSLD

>member
-1 MTALER
+1 MADVFDRLNKIRTVDNPGKTPAKATERKTTKAAAGGNALER
-7 LKKVQTVDGPG
+7 LDRVKTVD
-18 KTPDKTTAQP
+18 AM
-28 AATAPVGGSAL
+28 S
-39 ERLERV
+39 RLDRI

-60 AETRK
+60 AEARE
-65 VSQPSGT
+65 VPQPSGT

-135 KPLFAAAGAVL
+135 KPLFTVAGAVL

-460 TIDGNAKNPVRQ
+460 TIDENAKNPVRQ

-488 GEFSDRVLSFA
+488 GEFSDRVLSFV

-571 IVKVKGSSEEKFLAD
+571 IVKVKGSSEEKFLAE
-586 AQKLYE
+586 AQRLYE

-601 DALKTGQNLFAGERS
+601 EALKTGQNLFAGERS
-616 KTADFAALSEARERL
+616 KTADFAALREARERL

-658 DDSGMAYRRDGDA
+658 DDSGMTYRRDGDA

-697 AEYDSLAN
+697 TEYDSLAN

-718 RDFLRHDD
+718 RDFLQHDD
-726 LFRAYP
+726 LFQAYP

-742 DLDSGQSGY
+742 DLGSGQNGY
-751 FDGSSNT
+751 FDGRSNT

-800 YETGDVTQGLQRE
+800 YETGDVTQGLQQE

-882 RQIKEPGEVYNR
+882 RRIKEPGEVYNR

-910 RRGLTAEQRAEKAPD
+910 RRNLTAEQRAEKAPD
-925 LGNENTVFAEGG
+925 LGNENTVFAEGDG
-937 GSTLYASMEIE
+937 RTLYASMDIE

-962 AGDVML
+962 TGDVML
-968 RDADGKWVPRKRF
+968 RDADGKWVPREQF

-1018 VRKADAELAL
+1018 VRGTDAELAL
-1028 SNKRRNASATDAA
+1028 SNKRRNASVTDAA

-1047 AGFETGN
+1047 AGLETGN

-1093 RELMKSAYLVGTA
+1093 RELMKSAYLVGAA

-1209 VGNHVIFAAKEGTD
+1209 VGNHVIFSAKEGTD

-1234 TYEERQNSMGRSF
+1234 TFEERQNSMGRSF
-1247 TELVEEQR
+1247 TELVAEQR
-1255 RAVKAERKTADAKD
+1255 RAANGAPLLVDERGRTTEERRAAEPAEEPKVPDLAAESGRSAIPGDSGTDGYLDALAESGEPLRDPITPSDRIYEAKLDRLQREEAPPERGGGTRIEKRDLDELAQLLQDTANPVTMAREARFEESAGLVSAETKAAKQTAREKAGEAKSYFLRKMVDAGDSVTRVAKATGDEYLYPFYNMARSSASAGINMIAGEQTDITGKRVGRSLNDIFQPIRAKGEDYYNRFQTYLFDLHNVDRMSLVQPDSTVRLEAEEALRAFDQENPDVAQMTEARLRKRAEDIDPDVAELARERLRLLRRVNQADRLGNKPVFSFEVTAEMSRERAARLLRENPEFATYQKQVREYIHNLMQYRVDSGLMTQQDMDFLEKYYPNYVPTFRRTERTPSTKDRRNVRIGKTVGRAEGGNQKLVPLHEALGRQTMSVVREGSKNRFGERLLETWQRSGADSRVRKYLLDAKEYDADFSLDTFDGADPTPKKENTFTVYKDGKQWEMQVDPTMFDAVKALSPDTKESNVVVKAIRAGNNLFKALVTGYNPTFVVRNTVRDLQTAGLYSRDGKAFLENYPLALREIRRDGAYWKQY
-1269 ASSAMKALG
+1269 KALG
-1278 LDNITGDLGEYR
+1278 GSFSSVFDYQTGTVQEPSGKVAKLAARMEALNMAMEQAPRLAEFMSVVKAGDGSMENLMDAMHAAADVTVNFGRAGTLGKVLNANFVPFLNPGIQGFDKMIRRVTETKGAKQWSSLVVRAAALGIAPTLLNALLYDDDDEWEDLKDSDKDTNYLFKIKDGLWLKIPKGRELSILGMTADRVKDIVNGKDVDWGDFITTVGNQVAPSNPLRSNILAAWFDTDLFDPSSPGRTWYGGDIENQRLRNYAPGERYDSSTDIFSKWVGKQLGLSPKKINYLLDQYSGVVG
-1290 NTDFL
+1290 DFL
-1295 RGADAARKQTV
+1295 LPLLTPQAERDPFSKAFTV
-1306 RERRKAEARLHP
+1306 DSVNSNRLSGEFYDTAEQLTYA
-1318 TNAEKKFARG
+1318 
-1328 IANGD
+1328 ANGGD
-1333 FSVED
+1333 STAKA
-1338 IPASMSR
+1338 ASRFWSKQQK
-1345 AVVEEMA
+1345 ACS
-1352 DRYYAEASYGKR
+1352 DLY
-1364 SGLQDRGAE
+1364 AE
-1373 IRRRTEEMARE
+1373 IREI
-1384 LFEDEESYHPI
+1384 EESDLSDKEKKQKVKEVKAILNGIQKNALAVLETYEGTVEKY
-1395 SMLKMNERTPE
+1395 LKGD
-1406 RVMRSIYGEEQGEKI
+1406 GEEDVDL
-1421 NEAYIY
+1421 AY
-1427 PIQRNEANKTRW
+1427 REAN
-1439 MREMLDKVR
+1439 REC
-1448 TFQDSNGGQSELT
+1448 FGAEY
-1461 RQERALVQQLMEDRF
+1461 ALQVYNKDVYEK
-1476 VGEQLAAMETQG
+1476 AK
-1488 AIRNAAENIRNG
+1488 NAAAGGVSYDDYYTYYFETKPFQSSGGVSVATQKMRWLEASDFDDETKAEIYF
-1500 ADAKDAAREFSLSAD
+1500 AD
-1515 ELALARQLVRW
+1515 LA
-1526 TENQELLQSGQV
+1526 S
-1538 DSAKINAAVETFAK
+1538 DSDLAK
-1552 QYDLFYDA
+1552 QAELE
-1560 INDFLTA
+1560 
-1567 HGYNTIGFI
+1567 
-1576 KGYAPHMQGAD
+1576 
-1587 TQNKLSNALKALGV
+1587 S
-1601 LPEAAQLPT
+1601 
-1610 SISGLTADY
+1610 SSGLTAVEYWEY
-1619 KPGKRWNPFFQSR
+1619 K
-1632 KGSTTDYDVSKG
+1632 
-1644 YESYISYLADIFY
+1644 
-1657 HTDDIARLRGVT
+1657 
-1669 RYLRRTYGSE
+1669 
-1679 QITDAIDHAEG
+1679 
-1690 LRTAP
+1690 
-1695 LEMQTELLRENGRI
+1695 
-1709 NGKTV
+1709 
-1714 LSEEDTK
+1714 
-1721 AAMNEYIDKLYE
+1721 
-1733 SVEQMTKYGELVKY
+1733 
-1747 LDNFAN
+1747 
-1753 LLAGK
+1753 
-1758 QSMAD
+1758 
-1763 RGMEYMAGR
+1763 
-1772 KSLNA
+1772 
-1777 ANKAVSAFG
+1777 
-1786 RAQVAGNVS
+1786 
-1795 SVLNQSAQLSQ
+1795 
-1806 ILAEVPTKYVAK
+1806 
-1818 AAVDLGKKTGVK
+1818 
-1830 FWTIKDTDIFETS
+1830 
-1843 DLLSGKKGVDYLTAG
+1843 
-1858 DSRMD
+1858 
-1863 RFVTALFKP
+1863 
-1872 ADIMDG
+1872 
-1878 AVSALAYQSKYNQ
+1878 
-1891 LIAEGKPT
+1891 
-1899 AAAELGADRWATQI
+1899 
-1913 MASRAKGSRPLAF
+1913 
-1926 ESKNVASQILH
+1926 
-1937 MFQVEALNSWEHVS
+1937 
-1951 QDLSAQ
+1951 
-1957 YRKTER
+1957 
-1963 TKGKNAAAAQ
+1963 
-1973 VGAVATKYLLSAF
+1973 
-1986 VMNRITEALYGGT
+1986 
-1999 PAPFDLLGYVTNAVA
+1999 
-2014 SGLGMTANE
+2014 
-2023 ALAQICRKVLGKMGF
+2023 
-2038 GDEPDEDDEERD
+2038 
-2050 FDWGE
+2050 
-2055 AMDALLYD
+2055 
-2063 VMNDAPFVRNAAG
+2063 
-2076 LLGLGDQTMPLTNI
+2076 
-2090 AESVGDVG
+2090 
-2098 EAAKNSGVLSA
+2098 
-2109 ETGEAILGLG
+2109 
-2119 ANLLPGGRQ
+2119 
-2128 LQKTYQGAK
+2128 
-2137 TMATGG
+2137 MAT
-2143 RTYGYG
+2143 
-2149 EKARI
+2149 
-2154 QYTVDQKNLSKWG
+2154 
-2167 QALLFGNSGLSETRD
+2167 
-2182 YYAEG
+2182 
-2187 KNGLSA
+2187 NG
-2193 KQTQTVQAMAKDGAD
+2193 
-2208 REEVFQTIKALRDEK
+2208 I
-2223 TAAEKMEA
+2223 
-2231 IDLAELSDSEK
+2231 
-2242 LRLYREVVASK
+2242 
-2253 DSKRPEQFKGLM
+2253 
-2265 EKGLNWGQITDAY
+2265 
-2278 GMYAELNDDEELS
+2278 
-2291 ASQKATQFAAWLDGE
+2291 
-2306 DFSAEQRA
+2306 
-2314 AVKECFAFWQQM
+2314 
-2326 RAEAKRYEALTAEG
+2326 
-2340 MNSGTAERLTNALA
+2340 
-2354 ALEPEDGKEQVS
+2354 
-2366 ARQRYAAIMDAGLS
+2366 
-2380 ESDQLRALRSVMDED
+2380 
-2395 AWEKFETANRAGVTP
+2395 
-2410 EVYVEFLEETADL
+2410 
-2423 QADRAGNGKAIAGSK
+2423 QADRAGNGKTIAGSK
-2438 KQKVLAA
+2438 KQKVLTA
-2445 IDGLDITK
+2445 IDSLDITK

-2474 WMGLQVPRLDGG
+2474 WMGLQVPRLDSG
-2486 TSGSRKKSS
+2486 TRSNRKKSS
-2495 GKSKSSSS
+2495 GKSKGKSSS
-2503 GGGQQKSGL
+2503 GSKQRSGL

>member
-1 MTALER
+1 MADVFDRLNKIRTVDNPGKTPAKATERKTTKAAAGGNALER
-7 LKKVQTVDGPG
+7 LDRVKTVD
-18 KTPDKTTAQP
+18 AM
-28 AATAPVGGSAL
+28 S
-39 ERLERV
+39 RLDRI

-60 AETRK
+60 AEARE
-65 VSQPSGT
+65 VPQPSGT

-135 KPLFAAAGAVL
+135 KPLFTVAGAVL

-345 STEDESAVVNPRTAL
+345 STEDENAVVNPRTAL

-460 TIDGNAKNPVRQ
+460 TIDENARNPVRQ

-488 GEFSDRVLSFA
+488 GEFSDRVLSFV

-513 ITEEYRAA
+513 ITEEYRTA

-571 IVKVKGSSEEKFLAD
+571 IVKVKGTSEEKFLAD

-601 DALKTGQNLFAGERS
+601 EALKTGQNLFAGQRS
-616 KTADFAALSEARERL
+616 KTADFAALEQARERL

-658 DDSGMAYRRDGDA
+658 DDSGMAYQRAGDA
-671 QLSKEPGYQRLQ
+671 EYRRNPEYLEYLDLWDKAVVRGGASEAEADRMR
-683 ELERRWDSLTEQER
+683 ELDKRYGRVAMMTSIN
-697 AEYDSLAN
+697 LAN
-705 EYQGTVWEEKYLL
+705 GNAKLGDILQHE
-718 RDFLRHDD
+718 D

-732 YLNRVSLAFE
+732 ALRDVKVRFE
-742 DLDSGQSGY
+742 DLSRGQSGY

-758 IVLSNRL
+758 IVLSSSL
-765 RNQPESTLTHEIQHV
+765 RNQPESTLTHEVQHV
-780 IQKVEGFS
+780 IQAAERFA
-788 RGSSPEYWARRD
+788 RGSSPEYWNRRMEEGYSRRRNDGRIERAEKEYRRIFDGAPEEFKRKVREINRDRLRGD
-800 YETGDVTQGLQRE
+800 YE
-813 YQAILQGLDKDSR
+813 A
-826 NQFTRYQEVN
+826 
-836 RELDR
+836 
-841 LQDAEEGTAEA
+841 AEA
-852 EKYVRLDAESDRLYL
+852 IVDELYAGEYADLWSQLDMADFERRSERGEEMLPSDL
-867 ALWDKPWFRRLLDLD
+867 
-882 RQIKEPGEVYNR
+882 
-894 YYRNTAGEIEA
+894 YRNTAGEIEA

-910 RRGLTAEQRAEKAPD
+910 RRNLTAEQRAEKTPD
-925 LGNENTVFAEGG
+925 LGNENTVFAEGDG
-937 GSTLYASMEIE
+937 RTLYASMDIE

-968 RDADGKWVPRKRF
+968 RDADGKWVPRERF

-990 RELKD
+990 RELKG

-1018 VRKADAELAL
+1018 VRKAEAELAL

-1047 AGFETGN
+1047 AGFETGD

-1111 AKSSLKRKNN
+1111 VKSSLKRKNN

-1167 KNAPLGWASEE
+1167 KNAPLGWVSEE
-1178 NLRAGFQ
+1178 DLRAGFQ
-1185 DRATASGGY
+1185 DRTTASGGY

-1255 RAVKAERKTADAKD
+1255 RAANGAPLLVDERGRT
-1269 ASSAMKALG
+1269 
-1278 LDNITGDLGEYR
+1278 TE
-1290 NTDFL
+1290 
-1295 RGADAARKQTV
+1295 
-1306 RERRKAEARLHP
+1306 ERRAAESGQKAVPGDSGTDGYLDALAESGEPLRDPITPSDRIYEARLDRLQREEAP
-1318 TNAEKKFARG
+1318 PERGGGTRIAKRDLDELAQLLQDTANPVTMAREARFEESAGLVSAGTKAEKQTAREKAGEAKSYLLRKMVDAGDSVTRVAKATGDEYLYPFYNMARSSASAGINMIAGEQTDITGKRVGQSLNDIFQPIRAKGEDYYSRFQTYLFDLHNVDRMSLVQPDSTVRLEAEEALRAFDQENPDVAQMTEARLRKRAEDIDPDVAELARERLRLLRRVNQADRLGNKPVFSFEVTAEMSRERAAQLLRENPEFATYQKQVREYIHNLMQYRVDSGLMTQQDMDFLEKYYPNYVPTFRRTERTPGTKDRRNVRIGKTVGRAEGGNQKLVPLHEALGRQTMSVVREGSKNRFGERLLETWQRSGADSRVRKYLLDAKEYDADFSLDTFDGADPTPRKENTFTVYKDGKRWEMQVDPSMFDAVKALSPDTQESNIVVRTIRAGNSLFKALVTGYNPTFVVRNTVRDLQTAGLYSRDGKAFLKNYPLALQEIRKGGAYWKQYQALGGSFSSVFDYQTGTVKEPSGKAAKLAARMEALNMAMEQAPRLAEFMSVVKAGDGSMENLMDAMHAAADVTVNFGRAGTLGKVLNANFVPFLNPGIQGFDKMIRRVTETKGAKQWSSLVVRAAALG
-1328 IANGD
+1328 IAPTLLNALLYDDDDEWEDLKDSDKDTNYLFKIKDGLWLKIPKGRELSILGMTADRIQDIVNGKDVDWGD
-1333 FSVED
+1333 FIATVGNQVAPSNPLRSNILAAWFDTDLFDPSSPGRTWYGGDIENQRLQNYAPGERYDSSTDIFSKWVGKQLGLSPKKINYLLDQYSGVVGDFLLPLLTPQAERDPFSKAFTVDSVNSNRLSGEFYD
-1338 IPASMSR
+1338 TAEELTYAANGGDSAAKAASRFWSKQQK
-1345 AVVEEMA
+1345 ACS
-1352 DRYYAEASYGKR
+1352 DLY
-1364 SGLQDRGAE
+1364 AE
-1373 IRRRTEEMARE
+1373 IREI
-1384 LFEDEESYHPI
+1384 EESDLSDKEKKQKVKEVKAILNGIQKNALATLETYEGTVEKY
-1395 SMLKMNERTPE
+1395 LKG
-1406 RVMRSIYGEEQGEKI
+1406 SGEEDVDL
-1421 NEAYIY
+1421 AY
-1427 PIQRNEANKTRW
+1427 REAN
-1439 MREMLDKVR
+1439 RECFGAEYALQVYNKDVYEKAKNAAAGGVSYEDYYTYYFETK
-1448 TFQDSNGGQSELT
+1448 TFQSSGGVSVATQKMRWLEASDFDDETKAEIYFADLASDSDLTKQAEL
-1461 RQERALVQQLMEDRF
+1461 E
-1476 VGEQLAAMETQG
+1476 
-1488 AIRNAAENIRNG
+1488 
-1500 ADAKDAAREFSLSAD
+1500 SS
-1515 ELALARQLVRW
+1515 
-1526 TENQELLQSGQV
+1526 
-1538 DSAKINAAVETFAK
+1538 
-1552 QYDLFYDA
+1552 
-1560 INDFLTA
+1560 
-1567 HGYNTIGFI
+1567 
-1576 KGYAPHMQGAD
+1576 
-1587 TQNKLSNALKALGV
+1587 
-1601 LPEAAQLPT
+1601 
-1610 SISGLTADY
+1610 SGLTAVEYWEY
-1619 KPGKRWNPFFQSR
+1619 K
-1632 KGSTTDYDVSKG
+1632 
-1644 YESYISYLADIFY
+1644 
-1657 HTDDIARLRGVT
+1657 
-1669 RYLRRTYGSE
+1669 
-1679 QITDAIDHAEG
+1679 
-1690 LRTAP
+1690 
-1695 LEMQTELLRENGRI
+1695 
-1709 NGKTV
+1709 
-1714 LSEEDTK
+1714 
-1721 AAMNEYIDKLYE
+1721 
-1733 SVEQMTKYGELVKY
+1733 
-1747 LDNFAN
+1747 
-1753 LLAGK
+1753 
-1758 QSMAD
+1758 
-1763 RGMEYMAGR
+1763 
-1772 KSLNA
+1772 
-1777 ANKAVSAFG
+1777 
-1786 RAQVAGNVS
+1786 
-1795 SVLNQSAQLSQ
+1795 
-1806 ILAEVPTKYVAK
+1806 
-1818 AAVDLGKKTGVK
+1818 
-1830 FWTIKDTDIFETS
+1830 
-1843 DLLSGKKGVDYLTAG
+1843 
-1858 DSRMD
+1858 
-1863 RFVTALFKP
+1863 
-1872 ADIMDG
+1872 
-1878 AVSALAYQSKYNQ
+1878 
-1891 LIAEGKPT
+1891 
-1899 AAAELGADRWATQI
+1899 
-1913 MASRAKGSRPLAF
+1913 
-1926 ESKNVASQILH
+1926 
-1937 MFQVEALNSWEHVS
+1937 
-1951 QDLSAQ
+1951 
-1957 YRKTER
+1957 
-1963 TKGKNAAAAQ
+1963 
-1973 VGAVATKYLLSAF
+1973 
-1986 VMNRITEALYGGT
+1986 
-1999 PAPFDLLGYVTNAVA
+1999 
-2014 SGLGMTANE
+2014 
-2023 ALAQICRKVLGKMGF
+2023 
-2038 GDEPDEDDEERD
+2038 
-2050 FDWGE
+2050 
-2055 AMDALLYD
+2055 
-2063 VMNDAPFVRNAAG
+2063 
-2076 LLGLGDQTMPLTNI
+2076 
-2090 AESVGDVG
+2090 
-2098 EAAKNSGVLSA
+2098 
-2109 ETGEAILGLG
+2109 
-2119 ANLLPGGRQ
+2119 
-2128 LQKTYQGAK
+2128 
-2137 TMATGG
+2137 MAT
-2143 RTYGYG
+2143 
-2149 EKARI
+2149 
-2154 QYTVDQKNLSKWG
+2154 
-2167 QALLFGNSGLSETRD
+2167 
-2182 YYAEG
+2182 
-2187 KNGLSA
+2187 NG
-2193 KQTQTVQAMAKDGAD
+2193 
-2208 REEVFQTIKALRDEK
+2208 I
-2223 TAAEKMEA
+2223 
-2231 IDLAELSDSEK
+2231 
-2242 LRLYREVVASK
+2242 
-2253 DSKRPEQFKGLM
+2253 
-2265 EKGLNWGQITDAY
+2265 
-2278 GMYAELNDDEELS
+2278 
-2291 ASQKATQFAAWLDGE
+2291 
-2306 DFSAEQRA
+2306 
-2314 AVKECFAFWQQM
+2314 
-2326 RAEAKRYEALTAEG
+2326 
-2340 MNSGTAERLTNALA
+2340 
-2354 ALEPEDGKEQVS
+2354 
-2366 ARQRYAAIMDAGLS
+2366 
-2380 ESDQLRALRSVMDED
+2380 
-2395 AWEKFETANRAGVTP
+2395 
-2410 EVYVEFLEETADL
+2410 
-2423 QADRAGNGKAIAGSK
+2423 QADRTEGGKTIAGSK

-2445 IDGLDITK
+2445 IDALDITK

-2486 TSGSRKKSS
+2486 AKSSRKKSS
-2495 GKSKSSSS
+2495 GKSTGKSSSGS
-2503 GGGQQKSGL
+2503 GQQKSGL
-2512 SKYSLD
+2512 SRYSLD

>member
-1 MTALER
+1 MADVFDRLNKIRTVDNPGKTPAKATERKTTKAAAGGNALER
-7 LKKVQTVDGPG
+7 LDRVKTVD
-18 KTPDKTTAQP
+18 AM
-28 AATAPVGGSAL
+28 S
-39 ERLERV
+39 RLDRI

-60 AETRK
+60 AEARE
-65 VSQPSGT
+65 VPQPSGT

-97 EELRKAGYS
+97 EKLRKAGYS

-135 KPLFAAAGAVL
+135 KPLFTVAGAVL

-345 STEDESAVVNPRTAL
+345 STEDENAVVNPRTAL

-378 IAQGMASGAG
+378 IAQGVASSAG
-388 RYAPNGTPLL
+388 RYAPNGAPLL

-409 MAAEQKN
+409 LAAEQQN

-488 GEFSDRVLSFA
+488 GEFSDRVLSFV

-513 ITEEYRAA
+513 ITEEYRTA

-571 IVKVKGSSEEKFLAD
+571 IVKVKGTSEEKFLAD

-601 DALKTGQNLFAGERS
+601 EALKTGQNLFAGQRS
-616 KTADFAALSEARERL
+616 KTADFAALEQARERL

-658 DDSGMAYRRDGDA
+658 DDSGMAYQRAGDA
-671 QLSKEPGYQRLQ
+671 EYRRNPEYLEYLDLWDKAVVRGGASEAEADRMR
-683 ELERRWDSLTEQER
+683 ELDKRYGRVAMMTSIN
-697 AEYDSLAN
+697 LAN
-705 EYQGTVWEEKYLL
+705 GNAKLGDILQHE
-718 RDFLRHDD
+718 D

-732 YLNRVSLAFE
+732 ALRDVKVRFE
-742 DLDSGQSGY
+742 DLSRGQSGY

-758 IVLSNRL
+758 IVLSSSL
-765 RNQPESTLTHEIQHV
+765 RNQPESTLTHEVQHV
-780 IQKVEGFS
+780 IQAAERFA
-788 RGSSPEYWARRD
+788 RGSSPEYWNRRMEEGYSRRRNDGRIERAEKEYRRIFDGAPEEFKRKVREINRDRLRGD
-800 YETGDVTQGLQRE
+800 YE
-813 YQAILQGLDKDSR
+813 A
-826 NQFTRYQEVN
+826 
-836 RELDR
+836 
-841 LQDAEEGTAEA
+841 AEA
-852 EKYVRLDAESDRLYL
+852 IVDELYAGEYADLWSQLDMADFERRSERGEEMLPSDL
-867 ALWDKPWFRRLLDLD
+867 
-882 RQIKEPGEVYNR
+882 
-894 YYRNTAGEIEA
+894 YRNTAGEIEA

-910 RRGLTAEQRAEKAPD
+910 RRNLTAEQRAEKTPD
-925 LGNENTVFAEGG
+925 LGNENTVFAEGDG
-937 GSTLYASMEIE
+937 RTLYASMDIE

-968 RDADGKWVPRKRF
+968 RDADGKWVPRERF

-990 RELKD
+990 RELKG

-1018 VRKADAELAL
+1018 VRKAEAELAL

-1047 AGFETGN
+1047 AGFETGD

-1111 AKSSLKRKNN
+1111 VKSSLKRKNN

-1167 KNAPLGWASEE
+1167 KNAPLGWVSEE
-1178 NLRAGFQ
+1178 DLRAGFQ
-1185 DRATASGGY
+1185 DRTTASGGY

-1255 RAVKAERKTADAKD
+1255 RAANGAPLLVDERGRT
-1269 ASSAMKALG
+1269 
-1278 LDNITGDLGEYR
+1278 TE
-1290 NTDFL
+1290 
-1295 RGADAARKQTV
+1295 
-1306 RERRKAEARLHP
+1306 ERRAAESGQKAVPGDSGTDGYLDALAESGEPLRDPITPSDRIYEARLDRLQREEAP
-1318 TNAEKKFARG
+1318 PERGGGTRIAKRDLDELAQLLQDTANPVTMAREARFEESAGLVSAGTKAEKQTAREKAGEAKSYLLRKMVDAGDSVTRVAKATGDEYLYPFYNMARSSASAGINMIAGEQTDITGKRVGQSLNDIFQPIRAKGEDYYSRFQTYLFDLHNVDRMSLVQPDSTVRLEAEEALRAFDQENPDVAQMTEARLRKRAEDIDPDVAELARERLRLLRRVNQADRLGNKPVFSFEVTAEMSRERAAQLLRENPEFATYQKQVREYIHNLMQYRVDSGLMTQQDMDFLEKYYPNYVPTFRRTERTPGTKDRRNVRIGKTVGRAEGGNQKLVPLHEALGRQTMSVVREGSKNRFGERLLETWQRSGADSRVRKYLLDAKEYDADFSLDTFDGADPTPRKENTFTVYKDGKRWEMQVDPSMFDAVKALSPDTQESNIVVRTIRAGNSLFKALVTGYNPTFVVRNTVRDLQTAGLYSRDGKAFLKNYPLALQEIRKGGAYWKQYQALGGSFSSVFDYQTGTVKEPSGKAAKLAARMEALNMAMEQAPRLAEFMSVVKAGDGSMENLMDAMHAAADVTVNFGRAGTLGKVLNANFVPFLNPGIQGFDKMIRRVTETKGAKQWSSLVVRAAALG
-1328 IANGD
+1328 IAPTLLNALLYDDDDEWEDLKDSDKDTNYLFKIKDGLWLKIPKGRELSILGMTADRIQDIVNGKDVDWGD
-1333 FSVED
+1333 FIATVGNQVAPSNPLRSNILAAWFDTDLFDPSSPGRTWYGGDIENQRLQNYAPGERYDSSTDIFSKWVGKQLGLSPKKINYLLDQYSGVVGDFLLPLLTPQAERDPFSKAFTVDSVNSNRLSGEFYD
-1338 IPASMSR
+1338 TAEELTYAANGGDSAAKAASRFWSKQQK
-1345 AVVEEMA
+1345 ACS
-1352 DRYYAEASYGKR
+1352 DLY
-1364 SGLQDRGAE
+1364 AE
-1373 IRRRTEEMARE
+1373 IREI
-1384 LFEDEESYHPI
+1384 EESDLSDKEKKQKVKEVKAILNGIQKNALATLETYEGTVEKY
-1395 SMLKMNERTPE
+1395 LKG
-1406 RVMRSIYGEEQGEKI
+1406 SGEEDVDL
-1421 NEAYIY
+1421 AY
-1427 PIQRNEANKTRW
+1427 REAN
-1439 MREMLDKVR
+1439 RECFGAEYALQVYNKDVYEKAKNAAAGGVSYEDYYTYYFETK
-1448 TFQDSNGGQSELT
+1448 TFQSSGGVSVATQKMRWLEASDFDDETKAEIYFADLASDSDLTKQAEL
-1461 RQERALVQQLMEDRF
+1461 E
-1476 VGEQLAAMETQG
+1476 
-1488 AIRNAAENIRNG
+1488 
-1500 ADAKDAAREFSLSAD
+1500 SS
-1515 ELALARQLVRW
+1515 
-1526 TENQELLQSGQV
+1526 
-1538 DSAKINAAVETFAK
+1538 
-1552 QYDLFYDA
+1552 
-1560 INDFLTA
+1560 
-1567 HGYNTIGFI
+1567 
-1576 KGYAPHMQGAD
+1576 
-1587 TQNKLSNALKALGV
+1587 
-1601 LPEAAQLPT
+1601 
-1610 SISGLTADY
+1610 SGLTAVEYWEY
-1619 KPGKRWNPFFQSR
+1619 K
-1632 KGSTTDYDVSKG
+1632 
-1644 YESYISYLADIFY
+1644 
-1657 HTDDIARLRGVT
+1657 
-1669 RYLRRTYGSE
+1669 
-1679 QITDAIDHAEG
+1679 
-1690 LRTAP
+1690 
-1695 LEMQTELLRENGRI
+1695 
-1709 NGKTV
+1709 
-1714 LSEEDTK
+1714 
-1721 AAMNEYIDKLYE
+1721 
-1733 SVEQMTKYGELVKY
+1733 
-1747 LDNFAN
+1747 
-1753 LLAGK
+1753 
-1758 QSMAD
+1758 
-1763 RGMEYMAGR
+1763 
-1772 KSLNA
+1772 
-1777 ANKAVSAFG
+1777 
-1786 RAQVAGNVS
+1786 
-1795 SVLNQSAQLSQ
+1795 
-1806 ILAEVPTKYVAK
+1806 
-1818 AAVDLGKKTGVK
+1818 
-1830 FWTIKDTDIFETS
+1830 
-1843 DLLSGKKGVDYLTAG
+1843 
-1858 DSRMD
+1858 
-1863 RFVTALFKP
+1863 
-1872 ADIMDG
+1872 
-1878 AVSALAYQSKYNQ
+1878 
-1891 LIAEGKPT
+1891 
-1899 AAAELGADRWATQI
+1899 
-1913 MASRAKGSRPLAF
+1913 
-1926 ESKNVASQILH
+1926 
-1937 MFQVEALNSWEHVS
+1937 
-1951 QDLSAQ
+1951 
-1957 YRKTER
+1957 
-1963 TKGKNAAAAQ
+1963 
-1973 VGAVATKYLLSAF
+1973 
-1986 VMNRITEALYGGT
+1986 
-1999 PAPFDLLGYVTNAVA
+1999 
-2014 SGLGMTANE
+2014 
-2023 ALAQICRKVLGKMGF
+2023 
-2038 GDEPDEDDEERD
+2038 
-2050 FDWGE
+2050 
-2055 AMDALLYD
+2055 
-2063 VMNDAPFVRNAAG
+2063 
-2076 LLGLGDQTMPLTNI
+2076 
-2090 AESVGDVG
+2090 
-2098 EAAKNSGVLSA
+2098 
-2109 ETGEAILGLG
+2109 
-2119 ANLLPGGRQ
+2119 
-2128 LQKTYQGAK
+2128 
-2137 TMATGG
+2137 MAT
-2143 RTYGYG
+2143 
-2149 EKARI
+2149 
-2154 QYTVDQKNLSKWG
+2154 
-2167 QALLFGNSGLSETRD
+2167 
-2182 YYAEG
+2182 
-2187 KNGLSA
+2187 NG
-2193 KQTQTVQAMAKDGAD
+2193 
-2208 REEVFQTIKALRDEK
+2208 I
-2223 TAAEKMEA
+2223 
-2231 IDLAELSDSEK
+2231 
-2242 LRLYREVVASK
+2242 
-2253 DSKRPEQFKGLM
+2253 
-2265 EKGLNWGQITDAY
+2265 
-2278 GMYAELNDDEELS
+2278 
-2291 ASQKATQFAAWLDGE
+2291 
-2306 DFSAEQRA
+2306 
-2314 AVKECFAFWQQM
+2314 
-2326 RAEAKRYEALTAEG
+2326 
-2340 MNSGTAERLTNALA
+2340 
-2354 ALEPEDGKEQVS
+2354 
-2366 ARQRYAAIMDAGLS
+2366 
-2380 ESDQLRALRSVMDED
+2380 
-2395 AWEKFETANRAGVTP
+2395 
-2410 EVYVEFLEETADL
+2410 
-2423 QADRAGNGKAIAGSK
+2423 QADRTEGGKTIAGSK

-2445 IDGLDITK
+2445 IDALDITK

-2486 TSGSRKKSS
+2486 AKSSRKKSS
-2495 GKSKSSSS
+2495 GKSTGKSSSGS
-2503 GGGQQKSGL
+2503 GQQKSGL
-2512 SKYSLD
+2512 SRYSLD

>member
-1 MTALER
+1 MADVFDRLNRIRTVDNPGKTPAKSTERETAKAAAGGNALER
-7 LKKVQTVDGPG
+7 LDRVKTADAMSRLDGI
-18 KTPDKTTAQP
+18 
-28 AATAPVGGSAL
+28 
-39 ERLERV
+39 R
-45 QTVDGKAS
+45 TVDGKAS

-60 AETRK
+60 AEARE
-65 VSQPSGT
+65 VPQPSGT

-135 KPLFAAAGAVL
+135 KPLFTVAGAVL

-460 TIDGNAKNPVRQ
+460 TIAENAKNPVRQ

-488 GEFSDRVLSFA
+488 GEFSDRVLSFV

-571 IVKVKGSSEEKFLAD
+571 IVKVKGTSEEKFLAD

-601 DALKTGQNLFAGERS
+601 EALKTGQNLFAGERS
-616 KTADFAALSEARERL
+616 KTADFAALEQARGRL

-645 WFRGMDGKWRFEI
+645 WFRSMDGKWRFEI
-658 DDSGMAYRRDGDA
+658 DDSGMAYQRAGDA
-671 QLSKEPGYQRLQ
+671 EYRRNPEYLEYLDLWDKAVVRGGASEAEADRMR
-683 ELERRWDSLTEQER
+683 ELDKRYGRVAMMTSIN
-697 AEYDSLAN
+697 LAN
-705 EYQGTVWEEKYLL
+705 GNAKLGDILQHE
-718 RDFLRHDD
+718 D

-732 YLNRVSLAFE
+732 ALRDVKVRFE
-742 DLDSGQSGY
+742 DLSRGQSGY

-758 IVLSNRL
+758 IVLSSSL
-765 RNQPESTLTHEIQHV
+765 RNQPESTLTHEVQHV
-780 IQKVEGFS
+780 IQAAERFA
-788 RGSSPEYWARRD
+788 RGSSPEYWNRRMEEGYSRRRNDGRIERAEKEYRRIFDGAPEEFKRKVREINRDRLRGD
-800 YETGDVTQGLQRE
+800 YE
-813 YQAILQGLDKDSR
+813 A
-826 NQFTRYQEVN
+826 
-836 RELDR
+836 
-841 LQDAEEGTAEA
+841 AEA
-852 EKYVRLDAESDRLYL
+852 IVDELYAGEYADLWSQLDMADFERRSERGEEMLPSDL
-867 ALWDKPWFRRLLDLD
+867 
-882 RQIKEPGEVYNR
+882 
-894 YYRNTAGEIEA
+894 YRNTAGEIEA

-910 RRGLTAEQRAEKAPD
+910 RRNLTAEQRAEKTPD
-925 LGNENTVFAEGG
+925 LGNENTVFAEGDG
-937 GSTLYASMEIE
+937 RTLYASMDIE

-968 RDADGKWVPRKRF
+968 RDADGKWVPRERF

-990 RELKD
+990 RELKG

-1018 VRKADAELAL
+1018 VRKAEAELAL

-1047 AGFETGN
+1047 AGFETGD

-1111 AKSSLKRKNN
+1111 VKSSLKRKNN

-1167 KNAPLGWASEE
+1167 KNAPLGWVSEE
-1178 NLRAGFQ
+1178 DLRAGFQ
-1185 DRATASGGY
+1185 DRTTASGGY

-1223 ITPRLTDEKGR
+1223 ITPRITDEKGR

-1255 RAVKAERKTADAKD
+1255 RAANGAPLLVDERGRTTEERRAAEATEGPKVPDLAAESGQKAMPGDSGTDGYLDALAESGEPLRDPITPSDRIYEAKMDRLQREEAPPERGGGTRIAKRDLDELAQLLQDTANPVTMAREARFEESAGLVSAGTKAE
-1269 ASSAMKALG
+1269 
-1278 LDNITGDLGEYR
+1278 
-1290 NTDFL
+1290 
-1295 RGADAARKQTV
+1295 KQTV
-1306 RERRKAEARLHP
+1306 REKAGEAKSYLLRKMVDAGDSVTRVAKATGDEYLYPFYNMARSSASAGINMIAGEQTDITGKRVGRSLNDIFQPIRAKGEDYYNRFQTYLFDLHNVDRMSLVQPDSTVRLEAEEALRAFDQENPDVAQMTEARLRKRAEDIDPDVAELARERLRLLRRVNQADRLGNKPVFSFEVTAEMSRERAAQLLRENPEFSTYQKQVREYIHNLMQYRVDSGLMTQQDMDFLEKYYPNYVP
-1318 TNAEKKFARG
+1318 TFRHTERTHSTKDRRNVRIGKTVGRAEGGNQKLVPLHEALGRQTMSVVREGSKNRFGERLLETWQRSGADSRVRKYLLD
-1328 IANGD
+1328 AKEYDAD
-1333 FSVED
+1333 FSLDTFDGADPTPKKENTFTVYKDGKQWEMQVD
-1338 IPASMSR
+1338 HSMFDAVKALSPDTKESNVVVKAIR
-1345 AVVEEMA
+1345 A
-1352 DRYYAEASYGKR
+1352 GNN
-1364 SGLQDRGAE
+1364 
-1373 IRRRTEEMARE
+1373 
-1384 LFEDEESYHPI
+1384 LF
-1395 SMLKMNERTPE
+1395 K
-1406 RVMRSIYGEEQGEKI
+1406 
-1421 NEAYIY
+1421 
-1427 PIQRNEANKTRW
+1427 
-1439 MREMLDKVR
+1439 
-1448 TFQDSNGGQSELT
+1448 
-1461 RQERALVQQLMEDRF
+1461 ALVTGYNPTF
-1476 VGEQLAAMETQG
+1476 VV
-1488 AIRNAAENIRNG
+1488 RNTVRDLQTAGLYSRDGKAFLENYP
-1500 ADAKDAAREFSLSAD
+1500 
-1515 ELALARQLVRW
+1515 LALREIKRDGAYW
-1526 TENQELLQSGQV
+1526 
-1538 DSAKINAAVETFAK
+1538 K
-1552 QYDLFYDA
+1552 QY
-1560 INDFLTA
+1560 
-1567 HGYNTIGFI
+1567 
-1576 KGYAPHMQGAD
+1576 
-1587 TQNKLSNALKALGV
+1587 KALGGSFSSVFDYQTGTVQEPSGKVAKLAARMEALNMAMEQAPRLAEFMSVVKAGDGSMENLMDAMHAAADVTVNFGRAGTLGKV
-1601 LPEAAQLPT
+1601 LNANFVPFLNPGIQGFDKMIRRVTETKGAKQWSSLVVRAAALGIAPTLLNALLYDDDDEWEDLKDSDKDTNYLFKIKDGLWLKIPKGRELSILGMTADRIQDIVNGKDVDWGDFITTVGNQVAPSNPLRSNILAAWFDTDLFDPSSPGRTWYGGNIENQRLQNYAPGERYDSSTDIFSKWVGKQLGLSPKKINYLLDQYSGVVGDFLLPLLTPQAERDPFSKAFTVDSVNSNRLSGDFYDTAEQLTYAANGGDSTAKAASRFWNKQQQACSDLYAQIREIEESDLSDKEKKQKVKEVKTILNGIQKNALATLETYEGTVEKYLKGSGEEDVDLAYREANRECFGAEYALQVYNKDVYEKAKNAAAGGVSYEDYYTYYFETKTFQSSGGVSVATQKMRWLEASDFDDET
-1610 SISGLTADY
+1610 KAEIYFADLASDSDLAKQAELENSSGLTAVEYWEY
-1619 KPGKRWNPFFQSR
+1619 KMATNGIQS
-1632 KGSTTDYDVSKG
+1632 D
-1644 YESYISYLADIFY
+1644 
-1657 HTDDIARLRGVT
+1657 
-1669 RYLRRTYGSE
+1669 
-1679 QITDAIDHAEG
+1679 
-1690 LRTAP
+1690 RTA
-1695 LEMQTELLRENGRI
+1695 
-1709 NGKTV
+1709 
-1714 LSEEDTK
+1714 
-1721 AAMNEYIDKLYE
+1721 
-1733 SVEQMTKYGELVKY
+1733 
-1747 LDNFAN
+1747 
-1753 LLAGK
+1753 
-1758 QSMAD
+1758 
-1763 RGMEYMAGR
+1763 
-1772 KSLNA
+1772 
-1777 ANKAVSAFG
+1777 
-1786 RAQVAGNVS
+1786 
-1795 SVLNQSAQLSQ
+1795 
-1806 ILAEVPTKYVAK
+1806 
-1818 AAVDLGKKTGVK
+1818 
-1830 FWTIKDTDIFETS
+1830 
-1843 DLLSGKKGVDYLTAG
+1843 SGKV
-1858 DSRMD
+1858 
-1863 RFVTALFKP
+1863 
-1872 ADIMDG
+1872 
-1878 AVSALAYQSKYNQ
+1878 
-1891 LIAEGKPT
+1891 
-1899 AAAELGADRWATQI
+1899 
-1913 MASRAKGSRPLAF
+1913 
-1926 ESKNVASQILH
+1926 
-1937 MFQVEALNSWEHVS
+1937 
-1951 QDLSAQ
+1951 
-1957 YRKTER
+1957 
-1963 TKGKNAAAAQ
+1963 
-1973 VGAVATKYLLSAF
+1973 
-1986 VMNRITEALYGGT
+1986 
-1999 PAPFDLLGYVTNAVA
+1999 VTN
-2014 SGLGMTANE
+2014 S
-2023 ALAQICRKVLGKMGF
+2023 R
-2038 GDEPDEDDEERD
+2038 
-2050 FDWGE
+2050 
-2055 AMDALLYD
+2055 
-2063 VMNDAPFVRNAAG
+2063 
-2076 LLGLGDQTMPLTNI
+2076 
-2090 AESVGDVG
+2090 
-2098 EAAKNSGVLSA
+2098 
-2109 ETGEAILGLG
+2109 
-2119 ANLLPGGRQ
+2119 
-2128 LQKTYQGAK
+2128 
-2137 TMATGG
+2137 
-2143 RTYGYG
+2143 
-2149 EKARI
+2149 
-2154 QYTVDQKNLSKWG
+2154 
-2167 QALLFGNSGLSETRD
+2167 
-2182 YYAEG
+2182 
-2187 KNGLSA
+2187 
-2193 KQTQTVQAMAKDGAD
+2193 
-2208 REEVFQTIKALRDEK
+2208 
-2223 TAAEKMEA
+2223 
-2231 IDLAELSDSEK
+2231 
-2242 LRLYREVVASK
+2242 
-2253 DSKRPEQFKGLM
+2253 
-2265 EKGLNWGQITDAY
+2265 
-2278 GMYAELNDDEELS
+2278 
-2291 ASQKATQFAAWLDGE
+2291 
-2306 DFSAEQRA
+2306 
-2314 AVKECFAFWQQM
+2314 
-2326 RAEAKRYEALTAEG
+2326 
-2340 MNSGTAERLTNALA
+2340 
-2354 ALEPEDGKEQVS
+2354 
-2366 ARQRYAAIMDAGLS
+2366 
-2380 ESDQLRALRSVMDED
+2380 
-2395 AWEKFETANRAGVTP
+2395 
-2410 EVYVEFLEETADL
+2410 
-2423 QADRAGNGKAIAGSK
+2423 

-2445 IDGLDITK
+2445 IDALDITK
-2453 EQKTALYYAAGY
+2453 EQKTALYYANNY

-2474 WMGLQVPRLDGG
+2474 WMGLQVPRLDSG

-2503 GGGQQKSGL
+2503 GGSKQKSGL

-2518 KYRLG
+2518 KYKLGG

>member
-1 MTALER
+1 MADVFDRLNKIRTVDNPGKTPAKATERKTTKAAAGGNALER
-7 LKKVQTVDGPG
+7 LDRVKTVDAMSRLDRIQTVG
-18 KTPDKTTAQP
+18 
-28 AATAPVGGSAL
+28 
-39 ERLERV
+39 
-45 QTVDGKAS
+45 GKAS
-53 APKSSGK
+53 APRSSGK

-65 VSQPSGT
+65 ASQPSGT
-72 SMGQGLALGVG
+72 STGQGLVLGIG
-83 GPSRQQVAQSVDRA
+83 GPSRQQVTQSVDRA
-97 EELRKAGYS
+97 AELQEAGYS
-106 TGTMLRGMAEQ
+106 TGATLRGLVEQ

-135 KPLFAAAGAVL
+135 KPLFTVAGAVL

-152 ENAPVKQFSEWFDR
+152 EDAPVKQFSEWFDK

-183 TAYEKVNEYGSA
+183 KAYEKVNEYGSA
-195 TVAAIPQALVALGT
+195 TMAALPNALVAIAT
-209 AGGSTAAQGLN
+209 AGGSMAAQGLD
-220 AVAAASTRA
+220 AVAAASTQA
-229 PGILTTLKNVGEGL
+229 PGILTTLKSVGEGL
-243 ARNPNFW
+243 AKNPNFW

-265 ADGASDAKAGLFGMV
+265 ADGASDAKAGLYGMV

-295 TLPAELQ
+295 TLPTELQ

-330 RGLQKLVYDRKNPLF
+330 RGLQNLVYDKENPLV
-345 STEDESAVVNPRTAL
+345 STEDDSAVVNPRTAL
-360 KEFSGGAVVGG
+360 REFAGGAVVGG

-378 IAQGMASGAG
+378 IAQGVASSAG
-388 RYAPNGTPLL
+388 RYAPNGAPLL

-409 MAAEQKN
+409 LAAEQQK
-416 AAPRTEAAEVSLDEA
+416 AAPRMEAAEVSLDEA

-460 TIDGNAKNPVRQ
+460 TIAENAKNPVRQ

-481 MESSGLY
+481 MENSGLY
-488 GEFSDRVLSFA
+488 GEFSDRVLSFV

-521 GVELSED
+521 GVELGED

-571 IVKVKGSSEEKFLAD
+571 IVKVKGTSEEKFLAD

-601 DALKTGQNLFAGERS
+601 EALKTGQNLFAGERS
-616 KTADFAALSEARERL
+616 KTADFAALEQARGRL

-658 DDSGMAYRRDGDA
+658 DDSGMTYRRDGDA

-697 AEYDSLAN
+697 TEYDSLAN

-718 RDFLRHDD
+718 RDFLQHDD

-742 DLDSGQSGY
+742 DLGSGQNGY
-751 FDGSSNT
+751 FDGRSNT

-788 RGSSPEYWARRD
+788 RGASPEYWARRD

-937 GSTLYASMEIE
+937 GSTLYASMDIE

-968 RDADGKWVPRKRF
+968 RDADGKWVPRERF

-990 RELKD
+990 RELKG

-1018 VRKADAELAL
+1018 MRKADAGLAL

-1047 AGFETGN
+1047 AGFETGD

-1111 AKSSLKRKNN
+1111 VKSSLKRKNN

-1167 KNAPLGWASEE
+1167 KNAPLGWVSEE
-1178 NLRAGFQ
+1178 DLRAGFQ
-1185 DRATASGGY
+1185 DRTTASGGY

-1223 ITPRLTDEKGR
+1223 IMPRLTDEKGR

-1247 TELVEEQR
+1247 TELVAEQR
-1255 RAVKAERKTADAKD
+1255 RAANGAPLLVDERGRTTEERRAAEPAEEPKVPDLAAESGRSAIPGDSGTDGYLDALAESGEPLRDPITPSDRIYEARLDQLQREEAPPERGGGTRIEKRDLDELAQLLQDTANPVTMAREARFEESAGLVSAETKAAKQTAREKAGEAKSYFLRKMVDAGDSVTRVAKATGDEYLYPFYNMARSSASAGINMIAGEQTDITGKRVGQSLNDIFQPIRAKGEDYYNRFQTYLFDLHNVDRMSLVQPDSTVRLEAEEALRAFDQENPDVAQMTEARLRKRAEDIDPDVAELARERLRLLRRVNQADRLGNKPVFSFEVTAEMSRERAAQLLRENPEFSTYQKQVREYIHNLMQYRVDSGLMTQQDMDFLEKYYPNYVPTFRRTERTPSTKDRRNVRIGKTVGRAEGGNQKLVPLHEALGRQTMSVVREGSKNRFGERLLETWQRSGADSRVRKYLLDAKEYDADFSLDTFDGADPTPKKENTFTVYKDGKQWEMQVDPTMFDAVKALSPDTKESNVVVKAIRAGNNLFKALVTGYNPTFVVRNTVRDLQTAGLYSRDGKAFLENYPLALREIKRD
-1269 ASSAMKALG
+1269 GAYWKQYKALG
-1278 LDNITGDLGEYR
+1278 GSFSSVFDYQTGTVQEPSGKVAKLAARMEALNMAMEQAPRLAEFMSVVKAGDGSMENLMDAMHAAADVTVNFGRAGTLGKVLNANFVPFLNPGIQGFDKMIRRVTETKGAKQWSSLVVRAAALGIAPTLLNALLYDDDDEWEDLKDSDKDTNYLFKIKDGLWLKIPKGRELSILGMTADRMKDIVNGKDVDWGDFITTVGNQVAPSNPLRSNILAAWFDTDLFDPSSPGRTWYGGDIENQRLRNYAPGERYDSSTDVFSKWVGKQLGLSPKKINYLLDQYSGVVG
-1290 NTDFL
+1290 DFL
-1295 RGADAARKQTV
+1295 LPLLTPQAERDPFSKAFTVDSVNSNRLSGDFYDTAEQLTYAANGGDSTAKAASRFWNKQQKACSDLYAQIREIEESDLSDKEKKQKVKEVKTILNGIQKNALATLETYEGTVEKYLKGSGEEDVDLAYREANRECFGAEYALQVYNKDVYEKAKNAAAGGVSYEDYYTYYFETKAFQSSGGVSVATQKMRWLEASDFDDET
-1306 RERRKAEARLHP
+1306 KAEIYFADLASDSDL
-1318 TNAEKKFARG
+1318 TKQAE
-1328 IANGD
+1328 
-1333 FSVED
+1333 
-1338 IPASMSR
+1338 
-1345 AVVEEMA
+1345 
-1352 DRYYAEASYGKR
+1352 
-1364 SGLQDRGAE
+1364 L
-1373 IRRRTEEMARE
+1373 
-1384 LFEDEESYHPI
+1384 ES
-1395 SMLKMNERTPE
+1395 S
-1406 RVMRSIYGEEQGEKI
+1406 
-1421 NEAYIY
+1421 
-1427 PIQRNEANKTRW
+1427 
-1439 MREMLDKVR
+1439 
-1448 TFQDSNGGQSELT
+1448 
-1461 RQERALVQQLMEDRF
+1461 
-1476 VGEQLAAMETQG
+1476 
-1488 AIRNAAENIRNG
+1488 
-1500 ADAKDAAREFSLSAD
+1500 
-1515 ELALARQLVRW
+1515 
-1526 TENQELLQSGQV
+1526 
-1538 DSAKINAAVETFAK
+1538 
-1552 QYDLFYDA
+1552 
-1560 INDFLTA
+1560 
-1567 HGYNTIGFI
+1567 
-1576 KGYAPHMQGAD
+1576 
-1587 TQNKLSNALKALGV
+1587 
-1601 LPEAAQLPT
+1601 
-1610 SISGLTADY
+1610 SGLTAVEYWEY
-1619 KPGKRWNPFFQSR
+1619 K
-1632 KGSTTDYDVSKG
+1632 
-1644 YESYISYLADIFY
+1644 
-1657 HTDDIARLRGVT
+1657 
-1669 RYLRRTYGSE
+1669 
-1679 QITDAIDHAEG
+1679 
-1690 LRTAP
+1690 
-1695 LEMQTELLRENGRI
+1695 
-1709 NGKTV
+1709 
-1714 LSEEDTK
+1714 
-1721 AAMNEYIDKLYE
+1721 
-1733 SVEQMTKYGELVKY
+1733 
-1747 LDNFAN
+1747 
-1753 LLAGK
+1753 
-1758 QSMAD
+1758 
-1763 RGMEYMAGR
+1763 
-1772 KSLNA
+1772 
-1777 ANKAVSAFG
+1777 
-1786 RAQVAGNVS
+1786 
-1795 SVLNQSAQLSQ
+1795 
-1806 ILAEVPTKYVAK
+1806 
-1818 AAVDLGKKTGVK
+1818 
-1830 FWTIKDTDIFETS
+1830 
-1843 DLLSGKKGVDYLTAG
+1843 
-1858 DSRMD
+1858 
-1863 RFVTALFKP
+1863 
-1872 ADIMDG
+1872 
-1878 AVSALAYQSKYNQ
+1878 
-1891 LIAEGKPT
+1891 
-1899 AAAELGADRWATQI
+1899 
-1913 MASRAKGSRPLAF
+1913 
-1926 ESKNVASQILH
+1926 
-1937 MFQVEALNSWEHVS
+1937 
-1951 QDLSAQ
+1951 
-1957 YRKTER
+1957 
-1963 TKGKNAAAAQ
+1963 
-1973 VGAVATKYLLSAF
+1973 
-1986 VMNRITEALYGGT
+1986 
-1999 PAPFDLLGYVTNAVA
+1999 
-2014 SGLGMTANE
+2014 
-2023 ALAQICRKVLGKMGF
+2023 
-2038 GDEPDEDDEERD
+2038 
-2050 FDWGE
+2050 
-2055 AMDALLYD
+2055 
-2063 VMNDAPFVRNAAG
+2063 
-2076 LLGLGDQTMPLTNI
+2076 
-2090 AESVGDVG
+2090 
-2098 EAAKNSGVLSA
+2098 
-2109 ETGEAILGLG
+2109 
-2119 ANLLPGGRQ
+2119 
-2128 LQKTYQGAK
+2128 
-2137 TMATGG
+2137 MAT
-2143 RTYGYG
+2143 
-2149 EKARI
+2149 
-2154 QYTVDQKNLSKWG
+2154 
-2167 QALLFGNSGLSETRD
+2167 
-2182 YYAEG
+2182 
-2187 KNGLSA
+2187 NG
-2193 KQTQTVQAMAKDGAD
+2193 
-2208 REEVFQTIKALRDEK
+2208 I
-2223 TAAEKMEA
+2223 
-2231 IDLAELSDSEK
+2231 
-2242 LRLYREVVASK
+2242 
-2253 DSKRPEQFKGLM
+2253 
-2265 EKGLNWGQITDAY
+2265 
-2278 GMYAELNDDEELS
+2278 
-2291 ASQKATQFAAWLDGE
+2291 
-2306 DFSAEQRA
+2306 
-2314 AVKECFAFWQQM
+2314 
-2326 RAEAKRYEALTAEG
+2326 
-2340 MNSGTAERLTNALA
+2340 
-2354 ALEPEDGKEQVS
+2354 
-2366 ARQRYAAIMDAGLS
+2366 
-2380 ESDQLRALRSVMDED
+2380 
-2395 AWEKFETANRAGVTP
+2395 
-2410 EVYVEFLEETADL
+2410 
-2423 QADRAGNGKAIAGSK
+2423 QADRTESGKTIAGPK

-2445 IDGLDITK
+2445 IDALDITK

-2486 TSGSRKKSS
+2486 TKSSRKKSS
-2495 GKSKSSSS
+2495 GKSKSSSF
-2503 GGGQQKSGL
+2503 GGRKQKGGL